1 MSEEVNLSEES
12 NNSENEANNPE
23 NEANNS
29 ENEPLD
35 QKELLEDVAEIRQMI
50 HQQRFAE
57 CNPMLFAI
65 IKNCPN
71 QQPYIH
77 RLVQG
82 LLSTVI
88 ANLSLFQ
95 RKKMSSVMLGFL
107 KQDAKAIKEFE
118 IPETT
123 PETRAK
129 LVSEAISELDQFLV
143 DVEMDIRSEL
153 GVFKDLKKKGE
164 EIDVKEVKPTLEKF
178 VSREAMLFLN
188 HDLSKE
194 EQDQASAT
202 LYQEWEEC
210 REKIFGRFV
219 SSGHWNDEERAE
231 VKDTILSPT
240 VDSLTSQLLV
250 SAITLSAATVF
261 DMGKFTLLYDIYRQ
275 TDDDEV
281 KVRALLGWLLV
292 SMNSSCY
299 EQHPDFLSF
308 AEQLTEDCKNDSDL
322 LAEIIKAQKMLAV
335 TVFSEQK
342 SIDYTNDIMSSLS
355 KRFLGDL
362 KNKVADLL
370 EADEDMRN
378 IFGVEDDEETSD
390 EESPIR
396 SVDIN
401 TDEDGDPA
409 LNVGVD
415 SPLSMDEMMDK
426 GIDILLPQFKML
438 RDQTEFFTHLY
449 NWFMPFY
456 LKNPHITEALGFVD
470 EKRKFCKA
478 FCSTARS
485 CPADAYSLANLI
497 VSHPNEIP
505 ENIVDCYD
513 DPEDEEDGSK
523 PADEEEI
530 VNEFFKEPEEHRA
543 KRIRINY
550 IRNLLR
556 FSKFYKE
563 KDELFTILD
572 ELDDDKP
579 AYAVLAGPLFQD
591 EFFDKYRMAIAR
603 YSFRREFPDMV
614 DVMLEGVPCDTLEMH
629 FMKGWVCMQ
638 KEDDHSLRMAVDHF
652 KEMLKMQPDM
662 KPVYLQLGICY
673 RKLCQ
678 VDEYLENFD
687 KLMEFKDSF
696 SEEELFELKLEK
708 LKFIVMNN
716 RLEEAMPLA
725 YELDYTHPESQMAGA
740 LLTQLLIKI
749 GGEHTEGNFQKAHQ
763 RLDEYFAEVNE
774 LFGSFEKMK
783 KSGKDPKN
791 MMMQAMD
798 LFFKM
803 MKNDKAAEA
812 YNNYS
817 LGLLALIE
825 HQPKK
830 AVGPFFRAYAYYEDK
845 DQDVFFEVLRE
856 DYKWLKNYGCS
867 FTDIMI
873 IYNQVVAEHQQSQEE
888 LKKYADKSE

>member
-12 NNSENEANNPE
+12 NSQEEV
-23 NEANNS
+23 
-29 ENEPLD
+29 LD
-35 QKELLEDVAEIRQMI
+35 QDFLLEKVDEMRDLI

-57 CNPMLFAI
+57 CKPMLVAI
-65 IKNCPN
+65 FENCPN
-71 QQPYIH
+71 HKQYMR
-77 RLVQG
+77 RLMHG
-82 LLSTVI
+82 LLTTVL
-88 ANLSLFQ
+88 ANMSLLQ
-95 RKKMSSVMLGFL
+95 RKKLPDDMLGIL
-107 KQDAKAIKEFE
+107 KQYVKPSEELD
-118 IPETT
+118 IPEMT
-123 PETRAK
+123 PEARTKFVFGA
-129 LVSEAISELDQFLV
+129 VSELDQLLE
-143 DVEMDIRSEL
+143 DIEMDIRSEQ
-153 GVFKDLKKKGE
+153 GIFKDLKKQGE
-164 EIDVKEVKPTLEKF
+164 AIDIKEVKPTLEKF

-188 HDLSKE
+188 HDFSKE
-194 EQDQASAT
+194 EQDQASAR
-202 LYQEWEEC
+202 LYQEWEEY
-210 REKIFGRFV
+210 REKIFDRFV
-219 SSGHWNDEERAE
+219 SSGYWNDEERAV

-261 DMGKFTLLYDIYRQ
+261 DMGKFTLLYDIYRLA
-275 TDDDEV
+275 DDDEV

-292 SMNSSCY
+292 STNCGCY
-299 EQHPDFLSF
+299 EQQPDFRSF

-342 SIDYTNDIMSSLS
+342 SIDYTNDIMASLS

-362 KNKVADLL
+362 KDKVADLL

-378 IFGVEDDEETSD
+378 IFGIDEDEETS

-401 TDEDGDPA
+401 TDEDGIPNLD
-409 LNVGVD
+409 VDMD

-438 RDQTEFFTHLY
+438 RDQTDFFTHLY

-513 DPEDEEDGSK
+513 DPEDEGDGSE

-530 VNEFFKEPEEHRA
+530 VNEFFKEPGEHRA

-556 FSKFYKE
+556 FSKFYTA
-563 KDELFTILD
+563 KDEIFNILD

-603 YSFRREFPDMV
+603 YSFRREFPDLV
-614 DVMLEGVPCDTLEMH
+614 EVMLEGVPCDTLEMH

-638 KEDDHSLRMAVDHF
+638 KGDNHSLCMAVDHF
-652 KEMLKMQPDM
+652 KKMLKIKPDM
-662 KPVYLQLGICY
+662 KQVYLQLGICY
-673 RKLCQ
+673 RNLIQ

-696 SEEELFELKLEK
+696 SEEELFELKLDK

-716 RLEEAMPLA
+716 RFEEAMPLA
-725 YELDYTHPESQMAGA
+725 YELDYTHPENQMAGA

-749 GGEHTEGNFQKAHQ
+749 GGEHAEENFQKAHQ
-763 RLDEYFAEVNE
+763 RLDEYFAEANE

-783 KSGKDPKN
+783 KEGKDTMN

-830 AVGPFFRAYAYYEDK
+830 AMGPFFRAYAYYVEK
-845 DQDVFFEVLRE
+845 DENVFFEALKE

-867 FTDIMI
+867 YTDLMI
-873 IYNQVVAEHQQSQEE
+873 IYNQVVAEHQKSQEE
-888 LKKYADKSE
+888 IKKYADKSE

>member
-12 NNSENEANNPE
+12 NNPE
-23 NEANNS
+23 EDV
-29 ENEPLD
+29 LD
-35 QKELLEDVAEIRQMI
+35 QNFLLEKIDEMRQLI

-57 CNPMLFAI
+57 CKPMLVAI
-65 IKNCPN
+65 FENCPN
-71 QQPYIH
+71 HKQYMR
-77 RLVQG
+77 RLMHG
-82 LLSTVI
+82 LLTTVL
-88 ANLSLFQ
+88 ANMSLLQ
-95 RKKMSSVMLGFL
+95 RKKLPDDMLGIL
-107 KQDAKAIKEFE
+107 KQYVKPSEELD
-118 IPETT
+118 IPEMT
-123 PETRAK
+123 PEARTEFVFGA
-129 LVSEAISELDQFLV
+129 VSELDQLLE
-143 DVEMDIRSEL
+143 DIEMDIRSEQ
-153 GVFKDLKKKGE
+153 GVFKDLKKQGE
-164 EIDVKEVKPTLEKF
+164 AIDIKEVKPTLEKF

-194 EQDQASAT
+194 EQDQASAR
-202 LYQEWEEC
+202 LYQEWEEY
-210 REKIFGRFV
+210 REKIFDRFV
-219 SSGHWNDEERAE
+219 SSGYWNDEECAV

-261 DMGKFTLLYDIYRQ
+261 DMGKFTLLYDIYRL

-292 SMNSSCY
+292 STNCGCY
-299 EQHPDFLSF
+299 EQHPDFRSF

-342 SIDYTNDIMSSLS
+342 SIDYTNDIMASLS

-362 KNKVADLL
+362 KDKVANLL

-378 IFGVEDDEETSD
+378 IFGIEDDEETS

-401 TDEDGDPA
+401 TDEDGIPNLD
-409 LNVGVD
+409 VDMD

-438 RDQTEFFTHLY
+438 RDQTDFFTHLY

-456 LKNPHITEALGFVD
+456 LKNPHVTEALGFVD

-497 VSHPNEIP
+497 ISHPNEIP

-513 DPEDEEDGSK
+513 DPEDEGDGSE

-530 VNEFFKEPEEHRA
+530 VNEFFKEPGEHRA

-556 FSKFYKE
+556 FSKFYTA
-563 KDELFTILD
+563 KDEIFNILD

-579 AYAVLAGPLFQD
+579 AYAVLAGPLFLD

-603 YSFRREFPDMV
+603 YSFRREFPDLV
-614 DVMLEGVPCDTLEMH
+614 EVMLEGVPCDTLEMH

-652 KEMLKMQPDM
+652 KKMLKIKPDM
-662 KPVYLQLGICY
+662 KQVYLQLGICY
-673 RKLCQ
+673 RNLIQ

-696 SEEELFELKLEK
+696 SEEELFELKLDK

-716 RLEEAMPLA
+716 RFEEAMPLA
-725 YELDYTHPESQMAGA
+725 YELDYTHPENQMAGA

-749 GGEHTEGNFQKAHQ
+749 GGEHTEENFQKAHQ
-763 RLDEYFAEVNE
+763 RLDEYFAEANE

-783 KSGKDPKN
+783 KEGKDTKN

-830 AVGPFFRAYAYYEDK
+830 AMGPFFRAYAYYVEK
-845 DQDVFFEVLRE
+845 DENVFFEALKE

-867 FTDIMI
+867 YTDLMI
-873 IYNQVVAEHQQSQEE
+873 IYNQVVAEHQKSQEE
-888 LKKYADKSE
+888 IKKYADKSE

>member
-12 NNSENEANNPE
+12 NNPE
-23 NEANNS
+23 EVLA
-29 ENEPLD
+29 
-35 QKELLEDVAEIRQMI
+35 QKELLEDVVEIRQMI

-65 IKNCPN
+65 IKNSPN
-71 QQPYIH
+71 HQPYIH

-88 ANLSLFQ
+88 ASLSLFQ
-95 RKKMSSVMLGFL
+95 RKKISTEMLGFL
-107 KQDAKAIKEFE
+107 ELDAKAVKEFK

-123 PETRAK
+123 PEGRAK
-129 LVSEAISELDQFLV
+129 LVSDAISELDQFLV
-143 DVEMDIRSEL
+143 DIEMDIRSEQ
-153 GVFKDLKKKGE
+153 GIFKDLKKQGE
-164 EIDVKEVKPTLEKF
+164 AIDIKEVKPTLEKF

-194 EQDQASAT
+194 EQDQASAR
-202 LYQEWEEC
+202 LYLEWEEY
-210 REKIFGRFV
+210 REKIFDRFV
-219 SSGHWNDEERAE
+219 TAGYWNDEERAV

-261 DMGKFTLLYDIYRQ
+261 DMGKFTLLYDIYRLA
-275 TDDDEV
+275 DDDEV

-292 SMNSSCY
+292 STNCGCY
-299 EQHPDFLSF
+299 EQHPDFRSF
-308 AEQLTEDCKNDSDL
+308 AEQLTEDCKNDPDL

-342 SIDYTNDIMSSLS
+342 SIDYTNDIMASLS

-362 KNKVADLL
+362 KDKVADLL

-378 IFGVEDDEETSD
+378 IFEIDEDEETS

-401 TDEDGDPA
+401 TDEDGIDNLDA
-409 LNVGVD
+409 D
-415 SPLSMDEMMDK
+415 IESPLSMDEMMDK

-513 DPEDEEDGSK
+513 DPEDEEDGSVS
-523 PADEEEI
+523 ADEEEI
-530 VNEFFKEPEEHRA
+530 VKEFFNEPEEHRA

-603 YSFRREFPDMV
+603 YSFRREFPDLV
-614 DVMLEGVPCDTLEMH
+614 EVMLEGVPCDTLEMH

-638 KEDDHSLRMAVDHF
+638 KGDNHSLCMAVDHF
-652 KEMLKMQPDM
+652 KKMLKIKPDM
-662 KPVYLQLGICY
+662 KQVYLQLGICY
-673 RKLCQ
+673 RNLIQ
-678 VDEYLENFD
+678 MDEYLENFD

-696 SEEELFELKLEK
+696 SEEELFELKLDK

-716 RLEEAMPLA
+716 RFEEAMPLA
-725 YELDYTHPESQMAGA
+725 YELDYTHPENQMAGA

-749 GGEHTEGNFQKAHQ
+749 GGEHAEENFQKAHQ

-783 KSGKDPKN
+783 KEGKDTKN

-830 AVGPFFRAYAYYEDK
+830 AMGPFFRAYAYYVEK
-845 DQDVFFEVLRE
+845 DENVFFEALKE

-867 FTDIMI
+867 YTDLMI
-873 IYNQVVAEHQQSQEE
+873 IYNQVVAEHQKSQEE
-888 LKKYADKSE
+888 IKKYADKSE

>member
-12 NNSENEANNPE
+12 NNPE
-23 NEANNS
+23 EDV
-29 ENEPLD
+29 LD
-35 QKELLEDVAEIRQMI
+35 QDFLLEKVDEMRDLI

-57 CNPMLFAI
+57 CRPMLVAI
-65 IKNCPN
+65 FENCPN
-71 QQPYIH
+71 HKQYMR
-77 RLVQG
+77 RLMHG
-82 LLSTVI
+82 LLTTVL
-88 ANLSLFQ
+88 ANMSLLQ
-95 RKKMSSVMLGFL
+95 RKKLPDDMLGIL
-107 KQDAKAIKEFE
+107 KQYVKPSEELD
-118 IPETT
+118 IPEMT
-123 PETRAK
+123 PEARTEFVFGA
-129 LVSEAISELDQFLV
+129 VSELDQLLE
-143 DVEMDIRSEL
+143 DIEMDIRSEQ
-153 GVFKDLKKKGE
+153 GIFKDLKKQGE
-164 EIDVKEVKPTLEKF
+164 AIDIKEVKPTLEKF

-194 EQDQASAT
+194 EQDQASAR

-219 SSGHWNDEERAE
+219 SSGHWTDEECAA

-292 SMNSSCY
+292 SMNSSYY
-299 EQHPDFLSF
+299 EQQPDFRSF

-370 EADEDMRN
+370 DADEDMRN
-378 IFGVEDDEETSD
+378 LFEIDEDEETSE

-401 TDEDGDPA
+401 TDEDGVDN

-438 RDQTEFFTHLY
+438 RDQTDFFTHLY

-456 LKNPHITEALGFVD
+456 LKNPHVTEALGFVD

-513 DPEDEEDGSK
+513 DPEDEGDGSE

-530 VNEFFKEPEEHRA
+530 VNEFFKEPGEHRA

-556 FSKFYKE
+556 FSKFYKG

-614 DVMLEGVPCDTLEMH
+614 EVMLEGVPCDTLEMH

-638 KEDDHSLRMAVDHF
+638 KEDDHSLRMAVSHF

-662 KPVYLQLGICY
+662 KQVYLQLGICY
-673 RKLCQ
+673 RNLIQ

-696 SEEELFELKLEK
+696 SEEELFELKLDK

-716 RLEEAMPLA
+716 RFEEAMPLA
-725 YELDYTHPESQMAGA
+725 YELDYTHPENQMAGA

-749 GGEHTEGNFQKAHQ
+749 GGEHAEENFQKAHQ
-763 RLDEYFAEVNE
+763 RLDEYFAEANE

-783 KSGKDPKN
+783 KEGKDTKN

-830 AVGPFFRAYAYYEDK
+830 ALEPFFRAYAYYVEK
-845 DQDVFFEVLRE
+845 DENVFFEALKE

-867 FTDIMI
+867 YTDLMI
-873 IYNQVVAEHQQSQEE
+873 IYNQVVAEHQQTEDE

>member
-12 NNSENEANNPE
+12 NNPE
-23 NEANNS
+23 EDV
-29 ENEPLD
+29 LD
-35 QKELLEDVAEIRQMI
+35 QDFLLEKVDEMRDLI
-50 HQQRFAE
+50 HQQRFTE
-57 CNPMLFAI
+57 CKPILVAI
-65 IKNCPN
+65 FENCPN
-71 QQPYIH
+71 HKQYMR
-77 RLVQG
+77 RLMHG
-82 LLSTVI
+82 LLKTVL
-88 ANLSLFQ
+88 ANMSLLQ
-95 RKKMSSVMLGFL
+95 CKKLPDDMLGFL
-107 KQDAKAIKEFE
+107 KQYVKPSEELD
-118 IPETT
+118 IPEMT
-123 PETRAK
+123 PEARTKFVFGA
-129 LVSEAISELDQFLV
+129 VSELDQLLV
-143 DVEMDIRSEL
+143 DIEMDIRSDQ
-153 GVFKDLKKKGE
+153 GIFKDLKKQGE
-164 EIDVKEVKPTLEKF
+164 AIDIKEVKPTLEKF

-194 EQDQASAT
+194 EQDQASAR
-202 LYQEWEEC
+202 LYQEWEEY
-210 REKIFGRFV
+210 REKIFDRFV
-219 SSGHWNDEERAE
+219 SSGYWNNEERAV

-261 DMGKFTLLYDIYRQ
+261 DMGKFTLLYDIYRLA
-275 TDDDEV
+275 DDDEV

-292 SMNSSCY
+292 STNCGSY
-299 EQHPDFLSF
+299 EQQPDFRSF
-308 AEQLTEDCKNDSDL
+308 AEQLTEDCKNDPDL

-342 SIDYTNDIMSSLS
+342 SIDYTNDIMASLS
-355 KRFLGDL
+355 KRFLDDL
-362 KNKVADLL
+362 RDKVADLL

-378 IFGVEDDEETSD
+378 IFGIEDDEETS

-396 SVDIN
+396 SDDTN
-401 TDEDGDPA
+401 TDEDRIPN
-409 LNVGVD
+409 LNAD
-415 SPLSMDEMMDK
+415 IESPLSMDEMMDK

-497 VSHPNEIP
+497 VSHSNEIP

-513 DPEDEEDGSK
+513 DPEDEEDGSES
-523 PADEEEI
+523 ADEEEI
-530 VNEFFKEPEEHRA
+530 VKEFFNEPEEHRA

-550 IRNLLR
+550 IRNLMR
-556 FSKFYKE
+556 FSKFYTA
-563 KDELFTILD
+563 KDEIFNIFD

-603 YSFRREFPDMV
+603 YSFRREFPDLV
-614 DVMLEGVPCDTLEMH
+614 EVMLEGVPCDTLEMH

-638 KEDDHSLRMAVDHF
+638 KGDNHSLRMAVDHF
-652 KEMLKMQPDM
+652 KKMLKIKPDM
-662 KPVYLQLGICY
+662 KQVYLQLGTCY
-673 RKLCQ
+673 RNLIQ

-696 SEEELFELKLEK
+696 SEEELFELKLDK

-716 RLEEAMPLA
+716 RFEEAMPLA
-725 YELDYTHPESQMAGA
+725 YELDYTHPENQMAGA

-749 GGEHTEGNFQKAHQ
+749 GGEHAEENFKKAHQ

-783 KSGKDPKN
+783 KAGKDTKN

-803 MKNDKAAEA
+803 MKNDKLAEA

-830 AVGPFFRAYAYYEDK
+830 AMGPFFRVYAYYVEK
-845 DQDVFFEVLRE
+845 DENVFFEALKE

-867 FTDIMI
+867 YTDLMI
-873 IYNQVVAEHQQSQEE
+873 IYNQVVAEHQKSQEE
-888 LKKYADKSE
+888 IKKYADKSE

>member
-12 NNSENEANNPE
+12 NNPE
-23 NEANNS
+23 EV
-29 ENEPLD
+29 LD
-35 QKELLEDVAEIRQMI
+35 QDELLEKIDEMRQLI
-50 HQQRFAE
+50 HQQRFTE
-57 CNPMLFAI
+57 CKPLLVAVFTPLPSN
-65 IKNCPN
+65 KQYVN
-71 QQPYIH
+71 
-77 RLVQG
+77 RLLQS
-82 LLSTVI
+82 LLTALA
-88 ANLSLFQ
+88 ANMSLFQ
-95 RKKMSSVMLGFL
+95 RKKIPDGVFGFPL
-107 KQDAKAIKEFE
+107 QHIKSFE
-118 IPETT
+118 ELDIPEMT

-129 LVSEAISELDQFLV
+129 YISSAISGLDQLLE
-143 DVEMDIRSEL
+143 DIEMDIRSDQ
-153 GVFKDLKKKGE
+153 GVFKDLKKQGE
-164 EIDVKEVKPTLEKF
+164 AIDIKEVKPTLEKF

-194 EQDQASAT
+194 EQDQASAR
-202 LYQEWEEC
+202 LYQEWEEY

-219 SSGHWNDEERAE
+219 SSGHWTDEECAA
-231 VKDTILSPT
+231 VKDSILSPT

-292 SMNSSCY
+292 SMNSSYC
-299 EQHPDFLSF
+299 EQHPDFRSF

-342 SIDYTNDIMSSLS
+342 SIDYTNDIMASLS

-362 KNKVADLL
+362 KDKVANLL
-370 EADEDMRN
+370 EADEDMQN
-378 IFGVEDDEETSD
+378 IFGIDEDEETS

-401 TDEDGDPA
+401 TDEDGIPNLD
-409 LNVGVD
+409 VD
-415 SPLSMDEMMDK
+415 MESPLSMDEMMDK

-438 RDQTEFFTHLY
+438 RDQTDFFTHLY

-513 DPEDEEDGSK
+513 DPEDEGDGSE

-530 VNEFFKEPEEHRA
+530 VNEFFKEPGEHRA

-556 FSKFYKE
+556 FSKFYTA
-563 KDELFTILD
+563 KDEIFNILD

-603 YSFRREFPDMV
+603 YSFRREFPDLV
-614 DVMLEGVPCDTLEMH
+614 EVMLEGVPCDTLEMH

-638 KEDDHSLRMAVDHF
+638 KGDNHSLRMAVDHF
-652 KEMLKMQPDM
+652 KKMLKIKPDM
-662 KPVYLQLGICY
+662 KQVYLQLGICY
-673 RKLCQ
+673 RNLIQ

-696 SEEELFELKLEK
+696 SEEELFELKLDK

-716 RLEEAMPLA
+716 RFEEAMPLA
-725 YELDYTHPESQMAGA
+725 YELDYTHPENQMAGA

-749 GGEHTEGNFQKAHQ
+749 GGEHAEENFLKAHQ
-763 RLDEYFAEVNE
+763 RLDEYFAEANE

-783 KSGKDPKN
+783 KEGKDTKN

-830 AVGPFFRAYAYYEDK
+830 AMGPFFRAYAYYVEK
-845 DQDVFFEVLRE
+845 DENVFFEALKE

-867 FTDIMI
+867 YTDLMI
-873 IYNQVVAEHQQSQEE
+873 IYNQVVAEHQKSQEE
-888 LKKYADKSE
+888 IKKYADKSE

>member
-12 NNSENEANNPE
+12 NNPE
-23 NEANNS
+23 E
-29 ENEPLD
+29 EVLD
-35 QKELLEDVAEIRQMI
+35 QDFLLEKVDEMRDLI

-57 CNPMLFAI
+57 CKPMLVAI
-65 IKNCPN
+65 FENCPN
-71 QQPYIH
+71 HKQYMR
-77 RLVQG
+77 RLMHG
-82 LLSTVI
+82 LLTTVL
-88 ANLSLFQ
+88 ANMSLLQ
-95 RKKMSSVMLGFL
+95 RKKLPDDMLGIL
-107 KQDAKAIKEFE
+107 KQYVKPSEKLD
-118 IPETT
+118 IPEMT
-123 PETRAK
+123 PEARTKFVFGA
-129 LVSEAISELDQFLV
+129 VSELDQLLE
-143 DVEMDIRSEL
+143 DIEMDIRSEQ
-153 GVFKDLKKKGE
+153 GIFKDLKKQGE
-164 EIDVKEVKPTLEKF
+164 AIDIKEVKPTLEKF

-194 EQDQASAT
+194 EQDQASAR

-219 SSGHWNDEERAE
+219 SSGYWNDEERAV

-292 SMNSSCY
+292 SMNSSYC
-299 EQHPDFLSF
+299 EQHPDFRSF
-308 AEQLTEDCKNDSDL
+308 AEQLTEDCKNDPDL
-322 LAEIIKAQKMLAV
+322 LADIIKAQKMLAV

-355 KRFLGDL
+355 KRFLGEL

-370 EADEDMRN
+370 DADEDMRN
-378 IFGVEDDEETSD
+378 LFEIDEDEETSE

-396 SVDIN
+396 SVDFN
-401 TDEDGDPA
+401 TDEDGTHN
-409 LNVGVD
+409 LNVGMD

-426 GIDILLPQFKML
+426 GIDLLLPQFKTL
-438 RDQTEFFTHLY
+438 RDKTDFYSHLY

-456 LKNPHITEALGFVD
+456 LKNPHVTEALGFVD

-485 CPADAYSLANLI
+485 CPADGYALANLI

-513 DPEDEEDGSK
+513 DPEDEEDGSE

-530 VNEFFKEPEEHRA
+530 VTEFFKEPEEHRA

-550 IRNLLR
+550 IRNLMR
-556 FSKFYKE
+556 FSKFYTK
-563 KDELFTILD
+563 KDEIFTILD

-591 EFFDKYRMAIAR
+591 EFFDKYRMSIAR
-603 YSFRREFPDMV
+603 YSFRREFPDLV
-614 DVMLEGVPCDTLEMH
+614 EVMLEGVPCDTLEMH

-638 KEDDHSLRMAVDHF
+638 KGDNHSLRMAVDHF
-652 KEMLKMQPDM
+652 KEMLKIKPDM
-662 KPVYLQLGICY
+662 KQVYLQLGICY
-673 RKLCQ
+673 RNLIQ

-696 SEEELFELKLEK
+696 SEEELFELKLDK

-716 RLEEAMPLA
+716 RFEEAMPLA
-725 YELDYTHPESQMAGA
+725 YELDYTHPENQMAGA

-749 GGEHTEGNFQKAHQ
+749 GGEHAEENFQKAHQ

-774 LFGSFEKMK
+774 LFGSFDKMK
-783 KSGKDPKN
+783 KSGKDTKN

-803 MKNDKAAEA
+803 MKNDKLAEA

-817 LGLLALIE
+817 QGLLALIE

-830 AVGPFFRAYAYYEDK
+830 ALEPFFRAYAYYVEK
-845 DQDVFFEVLRE
+845 DENVFFEALKE

-867 FTDIMI
+867 YTDLMI
-873 IYNQVVAEHQQSQEE
+873 IYNQVVAEHQQTEDE

>member
-12 NNSENEANNPE
+12 NNPE
-23 NEANNS
+23 EDV
-29 ENEPLD
+29 LD
-35 QKELLEDVAEIRQMI
+35 QDFLLEKVDEMRDLI
-50 HQQRFAE
+50 HQQRFTE
-57 CNPMLFAI
+57 CKPILVAI
-65 IKNCPN
+65 FDNCPN
-71 QQPYIH
+71 HKQYMR
-77 RLVQG
+77 RLMHG
-82 LLSTVI
+82 LLKTVL
-88 ANLSLFQ
+88 ANMSLLQ
-95 RKKMSSVMLGFL
+95 CKKLPDDMLGFL
-107 KQDAKAIKEFE
+107 KQYVKPSEELD
-118 IPETT
+118 IPEMT
-123 PETRAK
+123 PEARTKFVFGA
-129 LVSEAISELDQFLV
+129 VSELDQLLV
-143 DVEMDIRSEL
+143 DIEMDIRSDQ
-153 GVFKDLKKKGE
+153 GIFKDLKKQGE
-164 EIDVKEVKPTLEKF
+164 AIDIKEVKPTLEKF

-194 EQDQASAT
+194 EQDQASAR
-202 LYQEWEEC
+202 LYQEWEEY
-210 REKIFGRFV
+210 REKIFDRFV
-219 SSGHWNDEERAE
+219 SSGYWNNEERAV

-261 DMGKFTLLYDIYRQ
+261 DMGKFTLLYDIYRLA
-275 TDDDEV
+275 DDDEV

-292 SMNSSCY
+292 STNCGCY
-299 EQHPDFLSF
+299 EQQPDFRSF
-308 AEQLTEDCKNDSDL
+308 AEQLTEDCKNDPDL

-342 SIDYTNDIMSSLS
+342 SIDYTNDIMASLS
-355 KRFLGDL
+355 KRFLDDL
-362 KNKVADLL
+362 RDKVADLL

-378 IFGVEDDEETSD
+378 IFGIEDDEETS

-396 SVDIN
+396 SDDTN
-401 TDEDGDPA
+401 TDEDRIPNLDA
-409 LNVGVD
+409 D
-415 SPLSMDEMMDK
+415 IESPLSMDEMMDK

-497 VSHPNEIP
+497 VSHSNEIP

-513 DPEDEEDGSK
+513 DPEDEEDGSES
-523 PADEEEI
+523 ADEEEI
-530 VNEFFKEPEEHRA
+530 VKEFFNEPEEHRA

-550 IRNLLR
+550 IRNLMR
-556 FSKFYKE
+556 FSKFYTA
-563 KDELFTILD
+563 KDEIFNIFD

-603 YSFRREFPDMV
+603 YSFRREFPDLV
-614 DVMLEGVPCDTLEMH
+614 EVMLEGVPCDTLEMH

-638 KEDDHSLRMAVDHF
+638 KGDNHSLRMAVDHF
-652 KEMLKMQPDM
+652 KKMLKIKPDM
-662 KPVYLQLGICY
+662 KQVYLQLGTCY
-673 RKLCQ
+673 RNLIQ

-696 SEEELFELKLEK
+696 SEEELFELKLDK

-716 RLEEAMPLA
+716 RFEEAMPLA
-725 YELDYTHPESQMAGA
+725 YELDYTHPENQMAGA

-749 GGEHTEGNFQKAHQ
+749 GGEHAEENFQKAHQ

-783 KSGKDPKN
+783 KAGKDTKN

-803 MKNDKAAEA
+803 MKNDKLAEA

-830 AVGPFFRAYAYYEDK
+830 AMGPFFRVYAYYVEK
-845 DQDVFFEVLRE
+845 DENVFFEALKE

-867 FTDIMI
+867 YTDLMI
-873 IYNQVVAEHQQSQEE
+873 IYNQVVAEHQKSQEE
-888 LKKYADKSE
+888 IKKYADKSE

>member
-12 NNSENEANNPE
+12 NNPE
-23 NEANNS
+23 EV
-29 ENEPLD
+29 LD
-35 QKELLEDVAEIRQMI
+35 QDELLEKIDEMRQLI
-50 HQQRFAE
+50 HQQRFTE
-57 CNPMLFAI
+57 CKPLLVAVFTPLPSN
-65 IKNCPN
+65 KQYVN
-71 QQPYIH
+71 
-77 RLVQG
+77 RLLQS
-82 LLSTVI
+82 LLTALA
-88 ANLSLFQ
+88 ANMSLFQ
-95 RKKMSSVMLGFL
+95 RKKIPDGVFGFPL
-107 KQDAKAIKEFE
+107 QHIKSFE
-118 IPETT
+118 ELDIPEMT

-129 LVSEAISELDQFLV
+129 YISSAISGLDQLLE
-143 DVEMDIRSEL
+143 DIEMDIRSDQ
-153 GVFKDLKKKGE
+153 GVFKDLKKQGE
-164 EIDVKEVKPTLEKF
+164 AIDIKEVKPTLEKF

-194 EQDQASAT
+194 EQDQASAR
-202 LYQEWEEC
+202 LYQEWEEY

-219 SSGHWNDEERAE
+219 SSGHWTDEECAA

-292 SMNSSCY
+292 SMNSSYC
-299 EQHPDFLSF
+299 EQHPDFRSF

-362 KNKVADLL
+362 KDKVADLL

-378 IFGVEDDEETSD
+378 LFEIDEDEETSE

-401 TDEDGDPA
+401 TDEDGVDN

-438 RDQTEFFTHLY
+438 RDQTDFFTHLY

-456 LKNPHITEALGFVD
+456 LKNPHVTEALGFVD

-497 VSHPNEIP
+497 ISHPNEIP

-513 DPEDEEDGSK
+513 DPEDEGDGSE

-530 VNEFFKEPEEHRA
+530 VNEFFKEPGEHRA

-556 FSKFYKE
+556 FSKFYKG

-614 DVMLEGVPCDTLEMH
+614 EVMLEGVPCDTLEMH

-638 KEDDHSLRMAVDHF
+638 KEDDHSLRMAVSHF

-662 KPVYLQLGICY
+662 KQVYLQLGICY
-673 RKLCQ
+673 RNLIQ

-696 SEEELFELKLEK
+696 SEEELFELKLDK

-716 RLEEAMPLA
+716 RFEEAMPLA
-725 YELDYTHPESQMAGA
+725 YELDYTHPENQMAGA

-749 GGEHTEGNFQKAHQ
+749 GGEHAEENFQKAHQ
-763 RLDEYFAEVNE
+763 RLDEYFAEANE

-783 KSGKDPKN
+783 KEGKDTKN

-830 AVGPFFRAYAYYEDK
+830 ALEPFFRAYAYYVEK
-845 DQDVFFEVLRE
+845 DENVFFEALKE

-867 FTDIMI
+867 YTDLMI
-873 IYNQVVAEHQQSQEE
+873 IYNQVVAEHQQTEDE

>member
-12 NNSENEANNPE
+12 NNPE
-23 NEANNS
+23 EV
-29 ENEPLD
+29 LD
-35 QKELLEDVAEIRQMI
+35 QNELLEKIDEMRQLI
-50 HQQRFAE
+50 HQQRFTE
-57 CNPMLFAI
+57 CKPLLVAVFTPLPSN
-65 IKNCPN
+65 K
-71 QQPYIH
+71 QYVK
-77 RLVQG
+77 RLLQS
-82 LLSTVI
+82 LLTALA
-88 ANLSLFQ
+88 ANMSLFQ
-95 RKKMSSVMLGFL
+95 RKKIPDGVFGFPL
-107 KQDAKAIKEFE
+107 QHIKSFE
-118 IPETT
+118 ELDIPEMT

-129 LVSEAISELDQFLV
+129 YISSAISGLDQLLE
-143 DVEMDIRSEL
+143 DIEMDIRSDQ
-153 GVFKDLKKKGE
+153 GVFKDLKKQGE
-164 EIDVKEVKPTLEKF
+164 AIDIKEVKPTLEKF

-194 EQDQASAT
+194 EQDQASAR
-202 LYQEWEEC
+202 LYQEWEEY

-219 SSGHWNDEERAE
+219 SSGHWTDEECAA
-231 VKDTILSPT
+231 VKDSILSPT

-292 SMNSSCY
+292 SMNSSYC
-299 EQHPDFLSF
+299 EQHPDFRSF
-308 AEQLTEDCKNDSDL
+308 AEQLTEDCKNDQDL
-322 LAEIIKAQKMLAV
+322 LADIIKAQKMLAV

-370 EADEDMRN
+370 DADEDMRN
-378 IFGVEDDEETSD
+378 LFEIDEDEETS
-390 EESPIR
+390 EEENPIR

-401 TDEDGDPA
+401 TDEDGVDN

-438 RDQTEFFTHLY
+438 RDQTDFFTHLY

-456 LKNPHITEALGFVD
+456 LKNPHVTEALGFVD

-497 VSHPNEIP
+497 ISHPNEIP

-513 DPEDEEDGSK
+513 DPEDEGDGSE

-530 VNEFFKEPEEHRA
+530 VNEFFKEPGEHRA

-556 FSKFYKE
+556 FSKFYKG

-614 DVMLEGVPCDTLEMH
+614 EVMLEGVPCDTLEMH

-638 KEDDHSLRMAVDHF
+638 KEDDHSLRMAVSHF

-662 KPVYLQLGICY
+662 KQVYLQLGICY
-673 RKLCQ
+673 RNLIQ

-696 SEEELFELKLEK
+696 SEEELFELKLDK

-716 RLEEAMPLA
+716 RFEEAMPLA
-725 YELDYTHPESQMAGA
+725 YELDYTHPENQMAGA

-749 GGEHTEGNFQKAHQ
+749 GGEHAEENFQKAHQ
-763 RLDEYFAEVNE
+763 RLDEYFAEANE

-783 KSGKDPKN
+783 KEGKDTKN

-830 AVGPFFRAYAYYEDK
+830 ALEPFFRAYAYYVEK
-845 DQDVFFEVLRE
+845 DENVFFEALKE

-867 FTDIMI
+867 YTDLMI
-873 IYNQVVAEHQQSQEE
+873 IYNQVVAEHQQTEDE

>member
-12 NNSENEANNPE
+12 NNPE
-23 NEANNS
+23 EV
-29 ENEPLD
+29 LD
-35 QKELLEDVAEIRQMI
+35 QDELLEKIDEMRQLI
-50 HQQRFAE
+50 HQQRFTE
-57 CNPMLFAI
+57 CKPLLVAVFTPLPSN
-65 IKNCPN
+65 KQYVN
-71 QQPYIH
+71 
-77 RLVQG
+77 RLLQS
-82 LLSTVI
+82 LLTALA
-88 ANLSLFQ
+88 ANMSLFQ
-95 RKKMSSVMLGFL
+95 RKKIPDGVFGFPL
-107 KQDAKAIKEFE
+107 QHIKSFE
-118 IPETT
+118 ELDIPEMT

-129 LVSEAISELDQFLV
+129 YISSAISGLDQLLE
-143 DVEMDIRSEL
+143 DIEMDIRSDQ
-153 GVFKDLKKKGE
+153 GVFKDLKKQGE
-164 EIDVKEVKPTLEKF
+164 AIDIKEVKPTLEKF

-194 EQDQASAT
+194 EQDQASAR
-202 LYQEWEEC
+202 LYQEWEEY

-219 SSGHWNDEERAE
+219 SSGHWTDEECAA

-292 SMNSSCY
+292 SMNSSYY
-299 EQHPDFLSF
+299 EQQPDFRSF
-308 AEQLTEDCKNDSDL
+308 AEQLTEDCKNDQDL
-322 LAEIIKAQKMLAV
+322 LADIIKAQKMLAV

-370 EADEDMRN
+370 DADEDMRN
-378 IFGVEDDEETSD
+378 LFEIDEDEETSE

-401 TDEDGDPA
+401 TDEDGVDN

-438 RDQTEFFTHLY
+438 RDQTDFFTHLY

-456 LKNPHITEALGFVD
+456 LKNPHVTEALGFVD

-497 VSHPNEIP
+497 ISHPNEIP

-513 DPEDEEDGSK
+513 DPEDEGDGSE

-530 VNEFFKEPEEHRA
+530 VNEFFKEPGEHRA

-556 FSKFYKE
+556 FSKFYKG

-614 DVMLEGVPCDTLEMH
+614 EVMLEGVPCDTLEMH

-638 KEDDHSLRMAVDHF
+638 KEDDHSLCMAVSHF
-652 KEMLKMQPDM
+652 KKMLKMQPDM
-662 KPVYLQLGICY
+662 KQVYLQLGICY
-673 RKLCQ
+673 RNLIQ

-696 SEEELFELKLEK
+696 SEEELFELKLDK

-716 RLEEAMPLA
+716 RFEEAMPLA
-725 YELDYTHPESQMAGA
+725 YELDYTHPENQMAGA

-749 GGEHTEGNFQKAHQ
+749 GGEHAEENFQKAHQ
-763 RLDEYFAEVNE
+763 RLDEYFAEANE

-783 KSGKDPKN
+783 KEGKDTKN

-830 AVGPFFRAYAYYEDK
+830 ALEPFFRAYAYYVEK
-845 DQDVFFEVLRE
+845 DENVFFEALKE

-867 FTDIMI
+867 YTDLMI
-873 IYNQVVAEHQQSQEE
+873 IYNQVVAEHQQTEDE

>member
-12 NNSENEANNPE
+12 NNPE
-23 NEANNS
+23 EVLA
-29 ENEPLD
+29 
-35 QKELLEDVAEIRQMI
+35 QKVLLEDVVEIRQMI

-65 IKNCPN
+65 IKNSPN
-71 QQPYIH
+71 HLPYIH

-88 ANLSLFQ
+88 ASLSLFQ
-95 RKKMSSVMLGFL
+95 RKKMSTEMLDFL
-107 KQDAKAIKEFE
+107 KLDAKAIKEFK

-123 PETRAK
+123 PEARAK

-143 DVEMDIRSEL
+143 DIEMDIRSEQ
-153 GVFKDLKKKGE
+153 GIFKDLKKQGE
-164 EIDVKEVKPTLEKF
+164 AIDIKEVKPTLEKF

-194 EQDQASAT
+194 EQDQASAR
-202 LYQEWEEC
+202 LYQEWEEY
-210 REKIFGRFV
+210 REKIFDRFV
-219 SSGHWNDEERAE
+219 SSGYWNDEERAV

-261 DMGKFTLLYDIYRQ
+261 DMGKFTLLYDIYRLA
-275 TDDDEV
+275 DDDEV

-292 SMNSSCY
+292 STNCGCY
-299 EQHPDFLSF
+299 EQHPDFRSF

-342 SIDYTNDIMSSLS
+342 SIDYTNDIMASLS

-362 KNKVADLL
+362 KDKVANLL
-370 EADEDMRN
+370 EADEDMQN
-378 IFGVEDDEETSD
+378 IFGIEDDEETS

-401 TDEDGDPA
+401 TDEDGIPNLD
-409 LNVGVD
+409 VDMD

-438 RDQTEFFTHLY
+438 RDQTDFFTHLY

-513 DPEDEEDGSK
+513 DPEDEGDGSET
-523 PADEEEI
+523 ADEEEI
-530 VNEFFKEPEEHRA
+530 VTEFFKEPEEHRA

-603 YSFRREFPDMV
+603 YSFRREFPDLV
-614 DVMLEGVPCDTLEMH
+614 EVMLEGVPCDTLEMH

-749 GGEHTEGNFQKAHQ
+749 GGEHAEENFKKAHQ

-783 KSGKDPKN
+783 KEGKDTKN

-803 MKNDKAAEA
+803 MKNDKLAEA

-830 AVGPFFRAYAYYEDK
+830 AMGPFFRAYAYYVEK
-845 DQDVFFEVLRE
+845 DENVFFEALKE

-867 FTDIMI
+867 YTDLMI
-873 IYNQVVAEHQQSQEE
+873 IYNQVVAEQQKSQEE
-888 LKKYADKSE
+888 IKKYADKSE

>member
-12 NNSENEANNPE
+12 NNPE
-23 NEANNS
+23 EV
-29 ENEPLD
+29 LD
-35 QKELLEDVAEIRQMI
+35 QDFLLEKVDEMRDLI

-57 CNPMLFAI
+57 CKPMLVAI
-65 IKNCPN
+65 FENCPN
-71 QQPYIH
+71 HKQYMR
-77 RLVQG
+77 RLMHG
-82 LLSTVI
+82 LLTTVL
-88 ANLSLFQ
+88 ANMSLLQ
-95 RKKMSSVMLGFL
+95 RKKLPDDMLGIL
-107 KQDAKAIKEFE
+107 KQYVKPSEVLD
-118 IPETT
+118 IPEMT
-123 PETRAK
+123 PEARTKFVFGA
-129 LVSEAISELDQFLV
+129 VSELDQLLE
-143 DVEMDIRSEL
+143 DIEMDIRSEQ
-153 GVFKDLKKKGE
+153 GIFKDLKKQGE
-164 EIDVKEVKPTLEKF
+164 AIDIKEVKPTLEKF

-194 EQDQASAT
+194 EQDQASAR
-202 LYQEWEEC
+202 LYQEWEEY
-210 REKIFGRFV
+210 REKIFDRFV
-219 SSGHWNDEERAE
+219 SSGYWNDEERAV

-261 DMGKFTLLYDIYRQ
+261 DMGKFTLLYDIYRLA
-275 TDDDEV
+275 DDDEV

-292 SMNSSCY
+292 STNCGCY
-299 EQHPDFLSF
+299 EQQPDFRSF

-342 SIDYTNDIMSSLS
+342 SIDYTNDIMASLS

-362 KNKVADLL
+362 KDKVANLL

-378 IFGVEDDEETSD
+378 IFEIDEDEETS

-401 TDEDGDPA
+401 TDEDGIDNLDA
-409 LNVGVD
+409 D
-415 SPLSMDEMMDK
+415 IESPLSMDEMMDK

-513 DPEDEEDGSK
+513 DPEDEGDGNE

-530 VNEFFKEPEEHRA
+530 VNEFFKEPGEHRA

-556 FSKFYKE
+556 FSKFYTA
-563 KDELFTILD
+563 KDEIFNILD
-572 ELDDDKP
+572 ELDDAKP

-603 YSFRREFPDMV
+603 YSFRREFPDLV
-614 DVMLEGVPCDTLEMH
+614 EVMLEGVPCDTLEMH

-638 KEDDHSLRMAVDHF
+638 KGDNHSLRMAVDHF
-652 KEMLKMQPDM
+652 KKMLKIKPDM
-662 KPVYLQLGICY
+662 KQVYLQLGICY
-673 RKLCQ
+673 RNLIQ

-696 SEEELFELKLEK
+696 SEEELFELKLDK

-716 RLEEAMPLA
+716 RFEEAMPLA
-725 YELDYTHPESQMAGA
+725 YELDYTHPENQMAGA

-749 GGEHTEGNFQKAHQ
+749 GGEHAEENFQKAHQ
-763 RLDEYFAEVNE
+763 RLDEYFAEANE

-783 KSGKDPKN
+783 KEGKDTKN

-803 MKNDKAAEA
+803 MKNDKLAEA

-817 LGLLALIE
+817 QGLLALIE

-830 AVGPFFRAYAYYEDK
+830 AMGPFFRAYAYYVEK
-845 DQDVFFEVLRE
+845 DENVFFEALKE

-867 FTDIMI
+867 YTDLMI
-873 IYNQVVAEHQQSQEE
+873 IYNQVVAEHQKSQEE
-888 LKKYADKSE
+888 IKKYADKSE

>member
-12 NNSENEANNPE
+12 NNPE
-23 NEANNS
+23 EDV
-29 ENEPLD
+29 LD
-35 QKELLEDVAEIRQMI
+35 QDFLLEKIDEMRDLI
-50 HQQRFAE
+50 HQQRFSE
-57 CNPMLFAI
+57 CKPMLVEVFTPFSSNKQYINRLLQSLLTSLFA
-65 IKNCPN
+65 NM
-71 QQPYIH
+71 
-77 RLVQG
+77 
-82 LLSTVI
+82 
-88 ANLSLFQ
+88 SLFQ
-95 RKKMSSVMLGFL
+95 RKKIPDGVFGIPIEHNKS
-107 KQDAKAIKEFE
+107 FE
-118 IPETT
+118 ELDIPEMT
-123 PETRAK
+123 PEARAK
-129 LVSEAISELDQFLV
+129 YISSTISGLDQLLV
-143 DVEMDIRSEL
+143 DVEMDIRSDQ
-153 GVFKDLKKKGE
+153 GVFKDLKKLGE
-164 EIDVKEVKPTLEKF
+164 EIDIKEVKSTLEKF

-194 EQDQASAT
+194 EQDQASAR

-219 SSGHWNDEERAE
+219 SSGHWTDEECAA

-261 DMGKFTLLYDIYRQ
+261 DMGKFTLLYDIYRLA
-275 TDDDEV
+275 DDDEV

-292 SMNSSCY
+292 SMNSSYY
-299 EQHPDFLSF
+299 EQQPDFRSF
-308 AEQLTEDCKNDSDL
+308 AEQLTEDCKNDQDL
-322 LAEIIKAQKMLAV
+322 LADIIKAQKMLAV

-370 EADEDMRN
+370 DADEDMRN
-378 IFGVEDDEETSD
+378 LFGIDEDEETSE

-401 TDEDGDPA
+401 TDEDGVDN
-409 LNVGVD
+409 LNVDVD

-438 RDQTEFFTHLY
+438 RDQTDFFTHLY

-456 LKNPHITEALGFVD
+456 LKNPHVTEALGFVD

-497 VSHPNEIP
+497 ISHPNEIP

-513 DPEDEEDGSK
+513 DPENEGDGSE

-530 VNEFFKEPEEHRA
+530 VNEFFKEPGEHRA

-603 YSFRREFPDMV
+603 YSFRREFPDLV
-614 DVMLEGVPCDTLEMH
+614 EVMLEGVPCDTLEMH

-638 KEDDHSLRMAVDHF
+638 KGDDHSLRMAVDHF
-652 KEMLKMQPDM
+652 KKMLKIKPDI
-662 KPVYLQLGICY
+662 KQVYLQLGICY
-673 RKLCQ
+673 RNLIQ

-696 SEEELFELKLEK
+696 SEEELFELKLDK

-716 RLEEAMPLA
+716 RFEEAMPLA
-725 YELDYTHPESQMAGA
+725 YELDYTHPENQMAGA

-749 GGEHTEGNFQKAHQ
+749 GGEHAEENFQKAHQ

-774 LFGSFEKMK
+774 LFGSFDKMK
-783 KSGKDPKN
+783 KSGKDTKN

-803 MKNDKAAEA
+803 MKNDKLAEA

-817 LGLLALIE
+817 QGLLALIE

-830 AVGPFFRAYAYYEDK
+830 ALEPFFRAYAYYVEK
-845 DQDVFFEVLRE
+845 DENVFFEALKE

-867 FTDIMI
+867 YTDLMI
-873 IYNQVVAEHQQSQEE
+873 IYNQVVAEHQQTEDE

>member
-12 NNSENEANNPE
+12 NNPE
-23 NEANNS
+23 NESLA
-29 ENEPLD
+29 
-35 QKELLEDVAEIRQMI
+35 QKELLEDVVEIRQMI

-57 CNPMLFAI
+57 CNQMLFAI

-71 QQPYIH
+71 HQPYIQ

-88 ANLSLFQ
+88 ASLSLFQ
-95 RKKMSSVMLGFL
+95 RKKMSTETLGFL
-107 KQDAKAIKEFE
+107 KLDAKAIKEFK

-153 GVFKDLKKKGE
+153 GIFKDLKKQGE
-164 EIDVKEVKPTLEKF
+164 AIDIKEVKPTLEKF

-194 EQDQASAT
+194 EQDQASAR
-202 LYQEWEEC
+202 LYQEWEEY
-210 REKIFGRFV
+210 REKIFDRFV
-219 SSGHWNDEERAE
+219 SSGYWNDEERAV
-231 VKDTILSPT
+231 VKNTILSPT

-261 DMGKFTLLYDIYRQ
+261 DMGKFTLLYDIYRLA
-275 TDDDEV
+275 DDDEV

-292 SMNSSCY
+292 STNCGCY
-299 EQHPDFLSF
+299 EQQPDFRSF
-308 AEQLTEDCKNDSDL
+308 AEQLTEDCKNDPDL

-342 SIDYTNDIMSSLS
+342 SIDYTNDIMASLS

-362 KNKVADLL
+362 KDKVANLL

-378 IFGVEDDEETSD
+378 IFEIDEDEETS

-401 TDEDGDPA
+401 TDEDGIPNLD
-409 LNVGVD
+409 VDMD

-438 RDQTEFFTHLY
+438 RDQTDFFTHLY

-513 DPEDEEDGSK
+513 DPEDEGDGSE

-530 VNEFFKEPEEHRA
+530 VNEFFKEPGEHRA

-556 FSKFYKE
+556 FSKFYTA
-563 KDELFTILD
+563 KDEIFNILD

-603 YSFRREFPDMV
+603 YSFRREFPDLV
-614 DVMLEGVPCDTLEMH
+614 EVMLEGVPCDTLEMH

-638 KEDDHSLRMAVDHF
+638 KGNNHSLRMAVDHF
-652 KEMLKMQPDM
+652 KKMLKIKPDM
-662 KPVYLQLGICY
+662 KQVYLQLGICY
-673 RKLCQ
+673 RNLIQ

-696 SEEELFELKLEK
+696 SEEELFELKLDK

-716 RLEEAMPLA
+716 RFEEAMPLA
-725 YELDYTHPESQMAGA
+725 YELDYTHPENQMAGA

-749 GGEHTEGNFQKAHQ
+749 GGEHAEENFLKAHQ
-763 RLDEYFAEVNE
+763 RLDEYFAEANE

-783 KSGKDPKN
+783 KEGKDTKN

-830 AVGPFFRAYAYYEDK
+830 AMGPFFRAYAYYVEK
-845 DQDVFFEVLRE
+845 DENVFFEALKE

-867 FTDIMI
+867 YTDLMI
-873 IYNQVVAEHQQSQEE
+873 IYNQVVAEHQKSQEE
-888 LKKYADKSE
+888 IKKYADKSE

>member
-12 NNSENEANNPE
+12 NNPE
-23 NEANNS
+23 EDV
-29 ENEPLD
+29 LD
-35 QKELLEDVAEIRQMI
+35 QDFLLEKVDEMRDLI
-50 HQQRFAE
+50 HQQRFSE
-57 CNPMLFAI
+57 CKPMLVEVFTPFSSNKQYINRLLQSLLTSLFA
-65 IKNCPN
+65 NM
-71 QQPYIH
+71 
-77 RLVQG
+77 
-82 LLSTVI
+82 
-88 ANLSLFQ
+88 SLFQ
-95 RKKMSSVMLGFL
+95 RKKIPDGVFGFPIQHN
-107 KQDAKAIKEFE
+107 KSFE
-118 IPETT
+118 ELDIPEMT
-123 PETRAK
+123 PEARAK
-129 LVSEAISELDQFLV
+129 YISSTISGLDQLLV
-143 DVEMDIRSEL
+143 DVEMDIRSDQ
-153 GVFKDLKKKGE
+153 GVFKDLKKLGE
-164 EIDVKEVKPTLEKF
+164 EIDIKEVKSTLEKF

-194 EQDQASAT
+194 EQDQASAR

-219 SSGHWNDEERAE
+219 SSGYWNDEERAA

-292 SMNSSCY
+292 STNCGCY
-299 EQHPDFLSF
+299 EQHPDFRSF

-370 EADEDMRN
+370 DADEDMRN
-378 IFGVEDDEETSD
+378 LFGIDEDEETSE

-401 TDEDGDPA
+401 TDEDGVDN
-409 LNVGVD
+409 LNVDVD

-438 RDQTEFFTHLY
+438 RDQTDFFTHLY

-456 LKNPHITEALGFVD
+456 LKNPHVTEALGFVD

-497 VSHPNEIP
+497 ISHPNEIP

-513 DPEDEEDGSK
+513 DPEDDGDGSE

-530 VNEFFKEPEEHRA
+530 VNEFFKEPGEHRA

-603 YSFRREFPDMV
+603 YSFRREFPDLV
-614 DVMLEGVPCDTLEMH
+614 DVLLKGVPCDTLEMH
-629 FMKGWVCMQ
+629 FMQGWLCMQ
-638 KEDDHSLRMAVDHF
+638 KGGKKRLRMAVKHF
-652 KEMLKMQPDM
+652 CEMLKMQPDL
-662 KPVYLQLGICY
+662 KQVYLQLGICY
-673 RKLCQ
+673 RNLSL
-678 VDEYLENFD
+678 VDEYLENFY

-696 SEEELFELKLEK
+696 SEEELFELKLGK
-708 LKFIVMNN
+708 LKFLVTNN

-725 YELDYTHPESQMAGA
+725 YELDYTHPDNQMAGA

-749 GGEHTEGNFQKAHQ
+749 GGEHAEENFQKAHQ

-774 LFGSFEKMK
+774 LFSNLEKMK
-783 KSGKDPKN
+783 KSGEN
-791 MMMQAMD
+791 MLMQAMG

-803 MKNDKAAEA
+803 MKNDKGAEA
-812 YNNYS
+812 LNNYS

-825 HQPKK
+825 HQPEE
-830 AVGPFFRAYAYYEDK
+830 AMGPFFRTYDYYVDK
-845 DQDVFFEVLRE
+845 DKDLFFEAFKE
-856 DYKWLKNYGCS
+856 DSKWLKDYGCS
-867 FTDIMI
+867 YTDMMI
-873 IYNQVVAEHQQSQEE
+873 IYNKIVGEHQQSQEE
-888 LKKYADKSE
+888 IKKYADKYKQK

>member
-12 NNSENEANNPE
+12 NNPE
-23 NEANNS
+23 EVLA
-29 ENEPLD
+29 
-35 QKELLEDVAEIRQMI
+35 QKELLEDVVEIRQMI

-65 IKNCPN
+65 IKNSPN
-71 QQPYIH
+71 HQPYIH

-88 ANLSLFQ
+88 ASLSLFQ
-95 RKKMSSVMLGFL
+95 RKKISTEMLGFL
-107 KQDAKAIKEFE
+107 KLDAKAVKEFK

-123 PETRAK
+123 PEGRAK

-143 DVEMDIRSEL
+143 DIEMDIRSEQ
-153 GVFKDLKKKGE
+153 GIFKDLKKQGE
-164 EIDVKEVKPTLEKF
+164 AIDIKEVKPTLEKF

-194 EQDQASAT
+194 EQDQASAR
-202 LYQEWEEC
+202 LYQEWEEY
-210 REKIFGRFV
+210 REKIFDRFV
-219 SSGHWNDEERAE
+219 SSGYWDDEERAV

-261 DMGKFTLLYDIYRQ
+261 DMGKFTLLYDIYRLA
-275 TDDDEV
+275 DDDEV

-292 SMNSSCY
+292 STNCGCY
-299 EQHPDFLSF
+299 EQQPDFRSF

-362 KNKVADLL
+362 KDKVANLL
-370 EADEDMRN
+370 EADEDMQN
-378 IFGVEDDEETSD
+378 IFGIEDDEETS

-401 TDEDGDPA
+401 TDEDGIPNLD
-409 LNVGVD
+409 VDMD

-438 RDQTEFFTHLY
+438 RDQTDFFTHLY

-456 LKNPHITEALGFVD
+456 LKNPHVTEALGFVD

-513 DPEDEEDGSK
+513 DPEDEGDGCE

-530 VNEFFKEPEEHRA
+530 VNEFFKEPGEHRA

-556 FSKFYKE
+556 FSKFYTA
-563 KDELFTILD
+563 KDEIFNILD

-638 KEDDHSLRMAVDHF
+638 KEDNHSLRMAVDHF
-652 KEMLKMQPDM
+652 KKMLKIKPDM
-662 KPVYLQLGICY
+662 KQVYLQLGICY
-673 RKLCQ
+673 RNLIQ

-696 SEEELFELKLEK
+696 SEEELFELKLDK

-716 RLEEAMPLA
+716 RFEEAMPLA
-725 YELDYTHPESQMAGA
+725 YELDYTHPENQMAGA

-749 GGEHTEGNFQKAHQ
+749 GGEHAEENFQKAHQ

-783 KSGKDPKN
+783 KEGKDTKN

-803 MKNDKAAEA
+803 MKNDKLAEA

-830 AVGPFFRAYAYYEDK
+830 AMGPFFRAYAYYVEK
-845 DQDVFFEVLRE
+845 DENVFFEALKE

-867 FTDIMI
+867 YTDLMI
-873 IYNQVVAEHQQSQEE
+873 IYNQVVAEHQKSQEE
-888 LKKYADKSE
+888 IKKYADKSE

>member
-12 NNSENEANNPE
+12 NNPE
-23 NEANNS
+23 EVLA
-29 ENEPLD
+29 
-35 QKELLEDVAEIRQMI
+35 QKELLEDVVEIRQMI

-65 IKNCPN
+65 IKNSPN
-71 QQPYIH
+71 HLPYIH

-88 ANLSLFQ
+88 ASLSLFQ
-95 RKKMSSVMLGFL
+95 RKKMSTEMLGFL
-107 KQDAKAIKEFE
+107 KLDAKSIKEFK

-123 PETRAK
+123 PEARAK

-143 DVEMDIRSEL
+143 DIEMDIRSEQ
-153 GVFKDLKKKGE
+153 GIFKDLKKQGE
-164 EIDVKEVKPTLEKF
+164 AIDIKEVKPTLEKF

-194 EQDQASAT
+194 EQDQASAR
-202 LYQEWEEC
+202 LYQEWEEY
-210 REKIFGRFV
+210 REKIFDRFV
-219 SSGHWNDEERAE
+219 SSGYWNDEERAV

-261 DMGKFTLLYDIYRQ
+261 DMGKFTLLYDIYRLA
-275 TDDDEV
+275 DDDEV

-292 SMNSSCY
+292 STNCGCY
-299 EQHPDFLSF
+299 EQHPDFRSF

-342 SIDYTNDIMSSLS
+342 SIDYTNDIMASLS

-362 KNKVADLL
+362 KDKVADLL

-378 IFGVEDDEETSD
+378 LFEIDEDEETS

-401 TDEDGDPA
+401 TDEDGVDN
-409 LNVGVD
+409 LNVDVD

-497 VSHPNEIP
+497 ISHPNEIP

-513 DPEDEEDGSK
+513 DPEDEGDGSE

-530 VNEFFKEPEEHRA
+530 VNEFFKEPGEHRA

-556 FSKFYKE
+556 FSKFYTA
-563 KDELFTILD
+563 KDEVFNILD

-603 YSFRREFPDMV
+603 YSFRREFPDLV

-652 KEMLKMQPDM
+652 KKMLKIKPDM
-662 KPVYLQLGICY
+662 KQVYLQLGICY
-673 RKLCQ
+673 RNLIQ

-696 SEEELFELKLEK
+696 SEEELFELKLDK

-716 RLEEAMPLA
+716 RFEEAMPLA
-725 YELDYTHPESQMAGA
+725 YELDYTHPENQMAGA

-749 GGEHTEGNFQKAHQ
+749 GGEHAEENFQKAHQ

-783 KSGKDPKN
+783 KEGKDTKN

-803 MKNDKAAEA
+803 MKNDKLAEA

-830 AVGPFFRAYAYYEDK
+830 AMGPFFRAYAYYVEK
-845 DQDVFFEVLRE
+845 DENVFFEALKE

-867 FTDIMI
+867 YTDLMI
-873 IYNQVVAEHQQSQEE
+873 IYNQVVAEHQKSQEE
-888 LKKYADKSE
+888 IKKYADKSE

>member
-12 NNSENEANNPE
+12 NNPE
-23 NEANNS
+23 EVLA
-29 ENEPLD
+29 
-35 QKELLEDVAEIRQMI
+35 QKELLEDVVEIRQMI

-65 IKNCPN
+65 IKNSPN
-71 QQPYIH
+71 HQPYIH

-88 ANLSLFQ
+88 ASLSLFQ
-95 RKKMSSVMLGFL
+95 RKKISTEMLGFL
-107 KQDAKAIKEFE
+107 KLDAKAVKEFK

-123 PETRAK
+123 PEGRAK
-129 LVSEAISELDQFLV
+129 LVSDAISELDQFLV
-143 DVEMDIRSEL
+143 DIEMDIRSEQ
-153 GVFKDLKKKGE
+153 GIFKDLKKQGE
-164 EIDVKEVKPTLEKF
+164 AIDIKEVKPTLEKF

-194 EQDQASAT
+194 EQDQASAR
-202 LYQEWEEC
+202 LYQEWEEY
-210 REKIFGRFV
+210 REKIFDRFV
-219 SSGHWNDEERAE
+219 TAGYWNDEEHAV

-261 DMGKFTLLYDIYRQ
+261 DMGKFTLLYDIYRLA
-275 TDDDEV
+275 DDDEV

-292 SMNSSCY
+292 STNCGCY
-299 EQHPDFLSF
+299 EQHPDFRSF
-308 AEQLTEDCKNDSDL
+308 AEQLTEDCKNDPDL

-342 SIDYTNDIMSSLS
+342 SIDYTNDIMASLS

-362 KNKVADLL
+362 KDKVADLL

-378 IFGVEDDEETSD
+378 IFEIDEDEETS
-390 EESPIR
+390 EESPVR

-401 TDEDGDPA
+401 TDEDGIDNLDA
-409 LNVGVD
+409 D
-415 SPLSMDEMMDK
+415 IESPLSMDEMMDK

-513 DPEDEEDGSK
+513 DPEDEEDGSVS
-523 PADEEEI
+523 ADEEEI
-530 VNEFFKEPEEHRA
+530 VKEFFNEPEEHRA

-550 IRNLLR
+550 IRNLMR
-556 FSKFYKE
+556 FSKFYTA
-563 KDELFTILD
+563 KDEIFNILD

-603 YSFRREFPDMV
+603 YSFRREFPDLV
-614 DVMLEGVPCDTLEMH
+614 EVMLEGVPCDTLEMH
-629 FMKGWVCMQ
+629 FMKGWVGMQ
-638 KEDDHSLRMAVDHF
+638 KGDNHGLCMAVDHF
-652 KEMLKMQPDM
+652 KKMLKIKPDM
-662 KPVYLQLGICY
+662 KQVYLQLGICY
-673 RKLCQ
+673 RNLIQ
-678 VDEYLENFD
+678 MDEYLENFD

-696 SEEELFELKLEK
+696 SEEELFELKLDK

-716 RLEEAMPLA
+716 RFEEAMPLA
-725 YELDYTHPESQMAGA
+725 YELDYTHPENQMAGA

-749 GGEHTEGNFQKAHQ
+749 GGEHAEENFQKAHQ

-783 KSGKDPKN
+783 KEGKDTKN

-803 MKNDKAAEA
+803 MKNDKLAEA

-830 AVGPFFRAYAYYEDK
+830 AMGPFFRAYAYYVEK
-845 DQDVFFEVLRE
+845 DENVFFEALKE
-856 DYKWLKNYGCS
+856 DYKWLKSYGCS
-867 FTDIMI
+867 YTDLMI
-873 IYNQVVAEHQQSQEE
+873 IYNQVVAEHQKSQEE
-888 LKKYADKSE
+888 IKKYADKSE

>member
-12 NNSENEANNPE
+12 NSQEEV
-23 NEANNS
+23 
-29 ENEPLD
+29 LD
-35 QKELLEDVAEIRQMI
+35 QDFLLEKVDEMRDLI

-57 CNPMLFAI
+57 CKPMLVAI
-65 IKNCPN
+65 FEKCPN
-71 QQPYIH
+71 HKQYMR
-77 RLVQG
+77 RLMHG
-82 LLSTVI
+82 LLTTVL
-88 ANLSLFQ
+88 ANMSLLQ
-95 RKKMSSVMLGFL
+95 RKKLPDDMLGIL
-107 KQDAKAIKEFE
+107 KQYVKPSEELD
-118 IPETT
+118 IPEMT
-123 PETRAK
+123 PEARTKFVFGA
-129 LVSEAISELDQFLV
+129 VSELDQLLE
-143 DVEMDIRSEL
+143 DIEMDIRSEQ
-153 GVFKDLKKKGE
+153 GVFKDLKKQGE
-164 EIDVKEVKPTLEKF
+164 AIDIKEVKPTLEKF

-194 EQDQASAT
+194 EQDQASAR
-202 LYQEWEEC
+202 LYQEWEEY
-210 REKIFGRFV
+210 REKIFDRFV
-219 SSGHWNDEERAE
+219 SSGYWNDEERAA

-261 DMGKFTLLYDIYRQ
+261 DMGKFTLLYDIYRLA
-275 TDDDEV
+275 DDDEV

-292 SMNSSCY
+292 STNCGCY
-299 EQHPDFLSF
+299 EQQPDFRSF

-342 SIDYTNDIMSSLS
+342 SIDYTNDIMASLS

-362 KNKVADLL
+362 KDKVANLL

-378 IFGVEDDEETSD
+378 LFGIDEDEETSE

-401 TDEDGDPA
+401 TDEDGVDN
-409 LNVGVD
+409 LNVDVD

-438 RDQTEFFTHLY
+438 RDQTDFFTHLY

-456 LKNPHITEALGFVD
+456 LKNPHVTEALGFVD

-497 VSHPNEIP
+497 ISHPNEIP

-513 DPEDEEDGSK
+513 DPEDEGDGSE

-530 VNEFFKEPEEHRA
+530 VNEFFKEPGEHRA

-614 DVMLEGVPCDTLEMH
+614 EVMLEGVPCDTLEMH

-638 KEDDHSLRMAVDHF
+638 KGDDHSLRMAVDHF
-652 KEMLKMQPDM
+652 KKMLKIKPDM
-662 KPVYLQLGICY
+662 KQVYLQLGICY
-673 RKLCQ
+673 RNLIQ

-696 SEEELFELKLEK
+696 SEEELFELKLDK

-716 RLEEAMPLA
+716 RFEEAMPLA
-725 YELDYTHPESQMAGA
+725 YELDYTHPENQMAGA

-749 GGEHTEGNFQKAHQ
+749 GGEHAEENFQKAHQ

-774 LFGSFEKMK
+774 LFGSFDKMK
-783 KSGKDPKN
+783 KSGKDTKN

-803 MKNDKAAEA
+803 MKNDKLAEA

-817 LGLLALIE
+817 QGLLALIE
-825 HQPKK
+825 QQPKK
-830 AVGPFFRAYAYYEDK
+830 ALEPFFRAYAYYVEK
-845 DQDVFFEVLRE
+845 DENVFFEALKE

-867 FTDIMI
+867 YTDLMI
-873 IYNQVVAEHQQSQEE
+873 IYNQVVAEHQQTEDE

>member
-12 NNSENEANNPE
+12 NNPE
-23 NEANNS
+23 EVLA
-29 ENEPLD
+29 
-35 QKELLEDVAEIRQMI
+35 QKELLEDVVEIRQMI

-65 IKNCPN
+65 IKNSPN
-71 QQPYIH
+71 HQPYIH

-88 ANLSLFQ
+88 ASLSLFQ
-95 RKKMSSVMLGFL
+95 RKKISTEMLGFL
-107 KQDAKAIKEFE
+107 KLDAKAVKEFK

-123 PETRAK
+123 PEGRAK
-129 LVSEAISELDQFLV
+129 LVSDAISELDQFLV
-143 DVEMDIRSEL
+143 DIEMDIRSEQ
-153 GVFKDLKKKGE
+153 GIFKDLKKQGE
-164 EIDVKEVKPTLEKF
+164 AIDIKEVKPTLEKF

-194 EQDQASAT
+194 EQDQASAR
-202 LYQEWEEC
+202 LYQEWEEY
-210 REKIFGRFV
+210 REKIFDRFV
-219 SSGHWNDEERAE
+219 TAGYWNDEERAV

-261 DMGKFTLLYDIYRQ
+261 DMGKFTLLYDIYRLA
-275 TDDDEV
+275 DDDEV

-292 SMNSSCY
+292 STNCGCY
-299 EQHPDFLSF
+299 EQHPDFRSF
-308 AEQLTEDCKNDSDL
+308 AEQLTEDCKNDPDL

-342 SIDYTNDIMSSLS
+342 SIDYTNDIMASLS

-362 KNKVADLL
+362 KDKVADLL

-378 IFGVEDDEETSD
+378 IFEIDEDEETS

-401 TDEDGDPA
+401 TDEDGIDNLDA
-409 LNVGVD
+409 D
-415 SPLSMDEMMDK
+415 IESPLSMDEMMDK

-513 DPEDEEDGSK
+513 DPEDEEDGSVS
-523 PADEEEI
+523 ADEEEI
-530 VNEFFKEPEEHRA
+530 VKEFFNEPEEHRV

-603 YSFRREFPDMV
+603 YSFRREFPDLV
-614 DVMLEGVPCDTLEMH
+614 EVMLEGVPCNTLEMH

-638 KEDDHSLRMAVDHF
+638 KGDNHSLCMAVDHF
-652 KEMLKMQPDM
+652 KKMLKIKPDM
-662 KPVYLQLGICY
+662 KQVYLQLGICY
-673 RKLCQ
+673 RNLIQ

-696 SEEELFELKLEK
+696 SEEELFELKLDK

-716 RLEEAMPLA
+716 RFEEAMPLA
-725 YELDYTHPESQMAGA
+725 YELDYTHPENQMAGA

-749 GGEHTEGNFQKAHQ
+749 GGEHAEENFQKAHQ

-783 KSGKDPKN
+783 KEGKDTKN

-803 MKNDKAAEA
+803 MKNDKLAEA

-830 AVGPFFRAYAYYEDK
+830 AMGPFFRAYAYYVEK
-845 DQDVFFEVLRE
+845 DENVFFEALKE

-867 FTDIMI
+867 YTDLMI
-873 IYNQVVAEHQQSQEE
+873 IYNQVVAEHQKSQEE
-888 LKKYADKSE
+888 IKKYADKSE

>member
-12 NNSENEANNPE
+12 NNPE
-23 NEANNS
+23 EV
-29 ENEPLD
+29 LD
-35 QKELLEDVAEIRQMI
+35 QDELLEKIDEMRQLI
-50 HQQRFAE
+50 HQQRFTE
-57 CNPMLFAI
+57 CKPLLVAVFTPLPSN
-65 IKNCPN
+65 KQYVN
-71 QQPYIH
+71 
-77 RLVQG
+77 RLLQS
-82 LLSTVI
+82 LLTALA
-88 ANLSLFQ
+88 ANMSLFQ
-95 RKKMSSVMLGFL
+95 RKKIPDGVFGFPL
-107 KQDAKAIKEFE
+107 QHIKSFE
-118 IPETT
+118 ELDIPEMT

-129 LVSEAISELDQFLV
+129 YISSAISGLDQLLE
-143 DVEMDIRSEL
+143 DIEMDIRSDQ
-153 GVFKDLKKKGE
+153 GVFKDLKKQGE
-164 EIDVKEVKPTLEKF
+164 AIDIKEVKSTLEKF

-194 EQDQASAT
+194 EQDQASAR
-202 LYQEWEEC
+202 LYQEWEEY

-219 SSGHWNDEERAE
+219 SSGHWTDEECAA
-231 VKDTILSPT
+231 VKDSILSPT

-292 SMNSSCY
+292 SMNSSYC
-299 EQHPDFLSF
+299 EQHPDFRSF
-308 AEQLTEDCKNDSDL
+308 AEQLTEDCKNDQDL
-322 LAEIIKAQKMLAV
+322 LADIIKAQKMLAV
-335 TVFSEQK
+335 SVFSEQK

-370 EADEDMRN
+370 DADEDMRN
-378 IFGVEDDEETSD
+378 LFEIDEDEETSE

-401 TDEDGDPA
+401 TDEDGVDN

-438 RDQTEFFTHLY
+438 RDQTDFFTHLY

-456 LKNPHITEALGFVD
+456 LKNPHVTEALGFVD

-497 VSHPNEIP
+497 ISHPNEIP

-513 DPEDEEDGSK
+513 DPEDEGDGSE

-530 VNEFFKEPEEHRA
+530 VNEFFKEPGEHRA

-556 FSKFYKE
+556 FSKFYKG

-614 DVMLEGVPCDTLEMH
+614 EVMLEGVPCDTLEMH

-638 KEDDHSLRMAVDHF
+638 KEDDHSLRMAVSHF

-662 KPVYLQLGICY
+662 KQVYLQLGICY
-673 RKLCQ
+673 RNLIQ

-696 SEEELFELKLEK
+696 SEEELFELKLDK

-716 RLEEAMPLA
+716 RFEEAMPLA
-725 YELDYTHPESQMAGA
+725 YELDYTHPENQMAGA

-749 GGEHTEGNFQKAHQ
+749 GGEHAEENFQKAHQ
-763 RLDEYFAEVNE
+763 RLDEYFAEANE

-783 KSGKDPKN
+783 KEGKDTKN

-830 AVGPFFRAYAYYEDK
+830 ALEPFFRAYAYYVEK
-845 DQDVFFEVLRE
+845 DENVFFEALKE

-867 FTDIMI
+867 YTDLMI
-873 IYNQVVAEHQQSQEE
+873 IYNQVVAEHQQTEDE

>member
-12 NNSENEANNPE
+12 NNPE
-23 NEANNS
+23 EDV
-29 ENEPLD
+29 LD
-35 QKELLEDVAEIRQMI
+35 QDFLLEKVDEMRDLI
-50 HQQRFAE
+50 HQQRFTE
-57 CNPMLFAI
+57 CKPILVAI
-65 IKNCPN
+65 FENCPN
-71 QQPYIH
+71 HKQYMR
-77 RLVQG
+77 RLMHG
-82 LLSTVI
+82 LLKTVL
-88 ANLSLFQ
+88 ANMSLLQ
-95 RKKMSSVMLGFL
+95 CKKLPDDMLGFL
-107 KQDAKAIKEFE
+107 KQYVKPSEELD
-118 IPETT
+118 IPEMT
-123 PETRAK
+123 PEARTKFVFGA
-129 LVSEAISELDQFLV
+129 VSELDQLLV
-143 DVEMDIRSEL
+143 DIEMDIRSDQ
-153 GVFKDLKKKGE
+153 GIFKDLKKQGE
-164 EIDVKEVKPTLEKF
+164 AIDIKEVKPTLEKF

-194 EQDQASAT
+194 EQDQASAR
-202 LYQEWEEC
+202 LYQEWEEY
-210 REKIFGRFV
+210 REKIFDRFV
-219 SSGHWNDEERAE
+219 SSGYWNNEERAV

-261 DMGKFTLLYDIYRQ
+261 DMGKFTLLYDIYRLA
-275 TDDDEV
+275 DDDEV

-292 SMNSSCY
+292 STNCGSY
-299 EQHPDFLSF
+299 EQQPDFRSF
-308 AEQLTEDCKNDSDL
+308 AEQLTEDCKNDPDL

-342 SIDYTNDIMSSLS
+342 SIDYTNDIMASLS
-355 KRFLGDL
+355 KRFLDDL
-362 KNKVADLL
+362 RDKVADLL

-378 IFGVEDDEETSD
+378 IFGIEDDEETS

-396 SVDIN
+396 SDDTN
-401 TDEDGDPA
+401 TDEDRIPNLDA
-409 LNVGVD
+409 D
-415 SPLSMDEMMDK
+415 IESPLSMDEMMDK

-513 DPEDEEDGSK
+513 DPEDEEDGSES
-523 PADEEEI
+523 ADEEEI
-530 VNEFFKEPEEHRA
+530 VKEFFNEPEEHRA

-550 IRNLLR
+550 IRNLMR
-556 FSKFYKE
+556 FSKFYTA
-563 KDELFTILD
+563 KDEIFNIFD

-603 YSFRREFPDMV
+603 FSFRREFPDLV
-614 DVMLEGVPCDTLEMH
+614 EVMLEGVPCDTLEMH

-638 KEDDHSLRMAVDHF
+638 KGDNHSLRMAVDHF
-652 KEMLKMQPDM
+652 KKMLKIKPDM
-662 KPVYLQLGICY
+662 KQVYLQLGTCY
-673 RKLCQ
+673 RNLIQ

-696 SEEELFELKLEK
+696 SEEELFELKLDK

-716 RLEEAMPLA
+716 RFEEAMPLA
-725 YELDYTHPESQMAGA
+725 YELDYTHPENQMAGA

-749 GGEHTEGNFQKAHQ
+749 GGEHAEENFQKAHQ

-783 KSGKDPKN
+783 KAGKDTKN

-803 MKNDKAAEA
+803 MKNDKLAEA

-830 AVGPFFRAYAYYEDK
+830 AMGPFFRVYAYYVEK
-845 DQDVFFEVLRE
+845 DENVFFEALKE

-867 FTDIMI
+867 YTDLMI
-873 IYNQVVAEHQQSQEE
+873 IYNQVVAEHQKSQEE
-888 LKKYADKSE
+888 IKKYADKSE

>member
-12 NNSENEANNPE
+12 NNPE
-23 NEANNS
+23 EDV
-29 ENEPLD
+29 LD
-35 QKELLEDVAEIRQMI
+35 QDFLLEKIDEMRDLI

-57 CNPMLFAI
+57 CKPMLVAI
-65 IKNCPN
+65 FENCPN
-71 QQPYIH
+71 HKQYMR
-77 RLVQG
+77 RLMHG
-82 LLSTVI
+82 LLTTVL
-88 ANLSLFQ
+88 ANMSLLQ
-95 RKKMSSVMLGFL
+95 RKKLPDDMLGIL
-107 KQDAKAIKEFE
+107 KQYVKPSEELD
-118 IPETT
+118 IPEMT
-123 PETRAK
+123 PEARTKFVFGA
-129 LVSEAISELDQFLV
+129 VSELDQLLV
-143 DVEMDIRSEL
+143 DIEMDIRSEQ
-153 GVFKDLKKKGE
+153 GIFKDLKKQGE
-164 EIDVKEVKPTLEKF
+164 GIDIKEVKPTLEKF

-219 SSGHWNDEERAE
+219 SSGYWNDEERAE

-261 DMGKFTLLYDIYRQ
+261 DMGKFTLLYDIYRLA
-275 TDDDEV
+275 DDDEV

-292 SMNSSCY
+292 STNCGCY
-299 EQHPDFLSF
+299 EQQPDFRSF

-355 KRFLGDL
+355 KRFLGEL

-370 EADEDMRN
+370 DADEDMRN
-378 IFGVEDDEETSD
+378 LFEIDEDEETS

-401 TDEDGDPA
+401 TDEDGIDNLDA
-409 LNVGVD
+409 D
-415 SPLSMDEMMDK
+415 IESPLSMDEMMDK

-513 DPEDEEDGSK
+513 DPEDEGDGSES
-523 PADEEEI
+523 ADEEEI
-530 VNEFFKEPEEHRA
+530 VNEFFKEPGEHRA

-550 IRNLLR
+550 IRNLMR
-556 FSKFYKE
+556 FSKFYTA
-563 KDELFTILD
+563 KDEIFNILD

-629 FMKGWVCMQ
+629 FMKGWVCM
-638 KEDDHSLRMAVDHF
+638 KKDEEYSLRMAVDHF
-652 KEMLKMQPDM
+652 KEMLKIKPDM
-662 KPVYLQLGICY
+662 KQVYLQLGICY
-673 RKLCQ
+673 RNLIQ

-696 SEEELFELKLEK
+696 SEEELFELKLDK

-716 RLEEAMPLA
+716 RFEEAMPLA
-725 YELDYTHPESQMAGA
+725 YELDYTHPENQMAGA

-749 GGEHTEGNFQKAHQ
+749 GGEHAEENFQKAHL

-783 KSGKDPKN
+783 KEGKDTKN

-830 AVGPFFRAYAYYEDK
+830 AVGPFFRAYAYYVEK
-845 DQDVFFEVLRE
+845 DENVFFEALKE

-867 FTDIMI
+867 YTDLMI
-873 IYNQVVAEHQQSQEE
+873 IYNQVVAEHQKSQEE
-888 LKKYADKSE
+888 IKKYADKSE

>member
-12 NNSENEANNPE
+12 NSQEEV
-23 NEANNS
+23 
-29 ENEPLD
+29 LD
-35 QKELLEDVAEIRQMI
+35 QDFLLEKVDEMRDLI
-50 HQQRFAE
+50 HQQRFSE
-57 CNPMLFAI
+57 CKPMLVEVFTPFSSNKQYINRLMQSLLTSLFA
-65 IKNCPN
+65 NM
-71 QQPYIH
+71 
-77 RLVQG
+77 
-82 LLSTVI
+82 
-88 ANLSLFQ
+88 SLFQ
-95 RKKMSSVMLGFL
+95 RKKIPDGVFGIPIQHNKS
-107 KQDAKAIKEFE
+107 FE
-118 IPETT
+118 ELDIPEMT

-129 LVSEAISELDQFLV
+129 YISSTISGLDQLLV
-143 DVEMDIRSEL
+143 DIEMDIRSDQ
-153 GVFKDLKKKGE
+153 GVFKDLKKLGE
-164 EIDVKEVKPTLEKF
+164 EIDIKEVKSTLEKF

-194 EQDQASAT
+194 EQDQASAR

-219 SSGHWNDEERAE
+219 SSGHWTDEECAA

-261 DMGKFTLLYDIYRQ
+261 DMGKFTLLYDIYRLA
-275 TDDDEV
+275 DDDEV

-292 SMNSSCY
+292 SMNSSYC
-299 EQHPDFLSF
+299 EQHPDFRSF

-370 EADEDMRN
+370 DADEDMRN
-378 IFGVEDDEETSD
+378 LFGIDEDEETSE

-401 TDEDGDPA
+401 TDEDGVDN
-409 LNVGVD
+409 LNVDVD

-438 RDQTEFFTHLY
+438 RDQTDFFTHLY

-456 LKNPHITEALGFVD
+456 LKNPHVTEALGFVD

-497 VSHPNEIP
+497 ISHPNEIP

-513 DPEDEEDGSK
+513 DPEDEGDGSE

-530 VNEFFKEPEEHRA
+530 VNEFFKEPGEHRA

-614 DVMLEGVPCDTLEMH
+614 EVMLEGVPCDTLEMH

-652 KEMLKMQPDM
+652 KKMLKIKPDM
-662 KPVYLQLGICY
+662 KQVYLQLGICY
-673 RKLCQ
+673 RNLIQ

-696 SEEELFELKLEK
+696 SEEELFELKLDK

-716 RLEEAMPLA
+716 RFEEAMPLA
-725 YELDYTHPESQMAGA
+725 YELDYTHPENQMAGA

-749 GGEHTEGNFQKAHQ
+749 GGEHAEENFQKAHQ

-774 LFGSFEKMK
+774 LFGSFDKMK
-783 KSGKDPKN
+783 KSGKDTKN

-803 MKNDKAAEA
+803 MKNDKLAEA

-817 LGLLALIE
+817 QGLLALIE

-830 AVGPFFRAYAYYEDK
+830 ALEPFFRAYAYYVEK
-845 DQDVFFEVLRE
+845 DENVFFEALKE

-867 FTDIMI
+867 YTDLMI
-873 IYNQVVAEHQQSQEE
+873 IYNQVVAEHQQTEDE

>member
-12 NNSENEANNPE
+12 NNPE
-23 NEANNS
+23 EDV
-29 ENEPLD
+29 LD
-35 QKELLEDVAEIRQMI
+35 QDFLLEKVDEMRDLI
-50 HQQRFAE
+50 HQQRFTE
-57 CNPMLFAI
+57 CKPILVAI
-65 IKNCPN
+65 FENCPN
-71 QQPYIH
+71 HKQYMR
-77 RLVQG
+77 RLMHG
-82 LLSTVI
+82 LLKTVL
-88 ANLSLFQ
+88 ANMSLLQ
-95 RKKMSSVMLGFL
+95 CKKLPDDMLGFL
-107 KQDAKAIKEFE
+107 KQYVKPSEELD
-118 IPETT
+118 IPEMT
-123 PETRAK
+123 PEARTKFVFGA
-129 LVSEAISELDQFLV
+129 VSELDQLLV
-143 DVEMDIRSEL
+143 DIEMDICSDQ
-153 GVFKDLKKKGE
+153 GIFKDLKKQGE
-164 EIDVKEVKPTLEKF
+164 AIDIKEVKPTLEKF

-194 EQDQASAT
+194 EQDQASAR
-202 LYQEWEEC
+202 LYQEWEEY
-210 REKIFGRFV
+210 REKIFDRFV
-219 SSGHWNDEERAE
+219 SSGYWNNEERAV

-261 DMGKFTLLYDIYRQ
+261 DMGKFTLLYDIYRLA
-275 TDDDEV
+275 DDDEV

-292 SMNSSCY
+292 STNCGSY
-299 EQHPDFLSF
+299 EQQPDFRSF
-308 AEQLTEDCKNDSDL
+308 AEQLTEDCKNDPDL

-342 SIDYTNDIMSSLS
+342 SIDYTNDIMASLS
-355 KRFLGDL
+355 KRFLDDL
-362 KNKVADLL
+362 RDKVADLL

-378 IFGVEDDEETSD
+378 IFGIEDDEETS

-396 SVDIN
+396 SDDTN
-401 TDEDGDPA
+401 TDEDRIPNLDA
-409 LNVGVD
+409 D
-415 SPLSMDEMMDK
+415 IESPLSMDEMMDK

-497 VSHPNEIP
+497 VSHSNEIP

-513 DPEDEEDGSK
+513 DPEDEEDGSES
-523 PADEEEI
+523 ADEEEI
-530 VNEFFKEPEEHRA
+530 VKEFFNEPEEHRA

-550 IRNLLR
+550 IRNLMR
-556 FSKFYKE
+556 FSKFYTA
-563 KDELFTILD
+563 KDEIFNIFD

-603 YSFRREFPDMV
+603 YSFRREFPDLV
-614 DVMLEGVPCDTLEMH
+614 EVMLEGVPCDTLEMH

-638 KEDDHSLRMAVDHF
+638 KGDNHSLRMAVDHF
-652 KEMLKMQPDM
+652 KKMLKIKPDM
-662 KPVYLQLGICY
+662 KQVYLQLGTCY
-673 RKLCQ
+673 RNLIQ

-696 SEEELFELKLEK
+696 SEEELFELKLDK

-716 RLEEAMPLA
+716 RFEEAMPLA
-725 YELDYTHPESQMAGA
+725 YELDYTHPENQMAGA

-749 GGEHTEGNFQKAHQ
+749 GGEHAEENFQKAHQ

-783 KSGKDPKN
+783 KAGKDTKN

-803 MKNDKAAEA
+803 MKNDKLAEA

-830 AVGPFFRAYAYYEDK
+830 AMGPFFRVYAYYVEK
-845 DQDVFFEVLRE
+845 DENVFFEALKE

-867 FTDIMI
+867 YTDLMI
-873 IYNQVVAEHQQSQEE
+873 IYNQVVAEHQKSQEE
-888 LKKYADKSE
+888 IKKYADKSE

>member
-12 NNSENEANNPE
+12 NNPE
-23 NEANNS
+23 EVLA
-29 ENEPLD
+29 
-35 QKELLEDVAEIRQMI
+35 QKELLEDVVEIRQMI

-65 IKNCPN
+65 IKNSPN
-71 QQPYIH
+71 HQPYIH

-88 ANLSLFQ
+88 ASLSLFQ
-95 RKKMSSVMLGFL
+95 RKKISTEMLGFL
-107 KQDAKAIKEFE
+107 KLDAKAVKEFK

-123 PETRAK
+123 PEGRAK
-129 LVSEAISELDQFLV
+129 LVSDAISELDQFLV
-143 DVEMDIRSEL
+143 DIEMDIRSEQ
-153 GVFKDLKKKGE
+153 GIFKDLKKQGE
-164 EIDVKEVKPTLEKF
+164 EIDIKEVKSTLEKF

-194 EQDQASAT
+194 EQDQASAR
-202 LYQEWEEC
+202 LYQEWEEY
-210 REKIFGRFV
+210 REKIFDRFV
-219 SSGHWNDEERAE
+219 SSGYWNDEERAA

-261 DMGKFTLLYDIYRQ
+261 DMGKFTLLYDIYRLA
-275 TDDDEV
+275 DDDEV

-292 SMNSSCY
+292 STNCGCY
-299 EQHPDFLSF
+299 EQQPDFRSF
-308 AEQLTEDCKNDSDL
+308 AEQLTEDCKNDPDL

-342 SIDYTNDIMSSLS
+342 SIDYTNDIMASLS

-362 KNKVADLL
+362 KDKVANLL

-378 IFGVEDDEETSD
+378 IFEIDEDEETS

-401 TDEDGDPA
+401 TDEDGIPNLD
-409 LNVGVD
+409 VDMD

-513 DPEDEEDGSK
+513 DPEDEGDGSES
-523 PADEEEI
+523 ADEEEI
-530 VNEFFKEPEEHRA
+530 VNEFFKEPGEHRA

-556 FSKFYKE
+556 FSKFYTA
-563 KDELFTILD
+563 KDEVFNILD

-740 LLTQLLIKI
+740 LLTQLLIKT
-749 GGEHTEGNFQKAHQ
+749 GGEHAEENFQKAHQ

-873 IYNQVVAEHQQSQEE
+873 IYNQIVAEHQQSQEE

>member
-12 NNSENEANNPE
+12 NNPE
-23 NEANNS
+23 EDV
-29 ENEPLD
+29 LD
-35 QKELLEDVAEIRQMI
+35 QDFLLEKIDEMRQLI
-50 HQQRFAE
+50 HQQRFTE
-57 CNPMLFAI
+57 CKPMLVEVFTPFSSNKQYINRLMQSLLTSLFA
-65 IKNCPN
+65 NM
-71 QQPYIH
+71 
-77 RLVQG
+77 
-82 LLSTVI
+82 
-88 ANLSLFQ
+88 SLFQ
-95 RKKMSSVMLGFL
+95 RKKIPDGVFGIPIQHNKS
-107 KQDAKAIKEFE
+107 FE
-118 IPETT
+118 ELDIPEMT

-129 LVSEAISELDQFLV
+129 YISSTISGLDQLLV
-143 DVEMDIRSEL
+143 DIEMDIRSDQ
-153 GVFKDLKKKGE
+153 GVFKDLKKLGE
-164 EIDVKEVKPTLEKF
+164 EIDIKEVKSTLEKF

-194 EQDQASAT
+194 EQDQASAR

-219 SSGHWNDEERAE
+219 SSGYWNDEERAA

-292 SMNSSCY
+292 SMKSNSC
-299 EQHPDFLSF
+299 EQHPDFRSF
-308 AEQLTEDCKNDSDL
+308 AEQLTEDCKNDQDL

-370 EADEDMRN
+370 DADEDMRN
-378 IFGVEDDEETSD
+378 LFGIDEDEETSE

-401 TDEDGDPA
+401 TDEDGVDS
-409 LNVGVD
+409 LNVDVD

-438 RDQTEFFTHLY
+438 RDQTDFFTHLY

-456 LKNPHITEALGFVD
+456 LKNPHVTEALGFVD

-497 VSHPNEIP
+497 ISHPNEIP

-513 DPEDEEDGSK
+513 DPEDEGDGSE

-530 VNEFFKEPEEHRA
+530 VNEFFKEPGEHRA

-614 DVMLEGVPCDTLEMH
+614 EVMLEGVPCDTLEMH

-638 KEDDHSLRMAVDHF
+638 KGDDHSLRMAVDHF
-652 KEMLKMQPDM
+652 KKMLKIKPDM
-662 KPVYLQLGICY
+662 KQVYLQLGICY
-673 RKLCQ
+673 RNLIQ

-696 SEEELFELKLEK
+696 SEEELFELKLDK

-716 RLEEAMPLA
+716 RFEEAMPLA
-725 YELDYTHPESQMAGA
+725 YELDYTHPENQMAGA

-749 GGEHTEGNFQKAHQ
+749 GGEHAEENFQKAHQ

-774 LFGSFEKMK
+774 LFGSFDKMK
-783 KSGKDPKN
+783 KSGKDTKN

-803 MKNDKAAEA
+803 MKNDKLAEA

-817 LGLLALIE
+817 QGLLALIE

-830 AVGPFFRAYAYYEDK
+830 ALEPFFRAYAYYVEK
-845 DQDVFFEVLRE
+845 DENVFFEALKE

-867 FTDIMI
+867 YTDLMI
-873 IYNQVVAEHQQSQEE
+873 IYNQVVAEHQQTEDE

>member
-12 NNSENEANNPE
+12 NNPE
-23 NEANNS
+23 EVLA
-29 ENEPLD
+29 
-35 QKELLEDVAEIRQMI
+35 QKELLEDVVEIRQMI

-65 IKNCPN
+65 IKNSPN
-71 QQPYIH
+71 HQPYIH

-88 ANLSLFQ
+88 ASLSLFQ
-95 RKKMSSVMLGFL
+95 RKKISTEMLGFL
-107 KQDAKAIKEFE
+107 KLDAKAIKEFK

-123 PETRAK
+123 PEARAK

-143 DVEMDIRSEL
+143 DIEMDIRSEQ
-153 GVFKDLKKKGE
+153 GIFKDLKKQGE
-164 EIDVKEVKPTLEKF
+164 AIDIKEVKPTLEKF

-194 EQDQASAT
+194 EQDQASAR
-202 LYQEWEEC
+202 LYQEWEEY
-210 REKIFGRFV
+210 REKIFDRFV
-219 SSGHWNDEERAE
+219 SSGYWNDEERAV

-240 VDSLTSQLLV
+240 VDSLTSQLLA

-261 DMGKFTLLYDIYRQ
+261 DMGKFTLLYDIYRLA
-275 TDDDEV
+275 DDDEV

-292 SMNSSCY
+292 STNCGCY
-299 EQHPDFLSF
+299 EQQPDFRSF

-342 SIDYTNDIMSSLS
+342 SIDYTNDIMASLS

-362 KNKVADLL
+362 KDKVANLL
-370 EADEDMRN
+370 EADEDMQN
-378 IFGVEDDEETSD
+378 IFGIEDDEETS

-401 TDEDGDPA
+401 TDEDGIPNLD
-409 LNVGVD
+409 VDMD

-438 RDQTEFFTHLY
+438 RDQTDFFTHLY

-513 DPEDEEDGSK
+513 DPEDEGDGSE

-530 VNEFFKEPEEHRA
+530 VNEFFKEPGEHRA

-556 FSKFYKE
+556 FSKFYTA
-563 KDELFTILD
+563 KDEIFNILD

-603 YSFRREFPDMV
+603 YSFRREFPDLV
-614 DVMLEGVPCDTLEMH
+614 EVMLEGVPCDTLEMH

-638 KEDDHSLRMAVDHF
+638 KEDNHSLRMAVDHF
-652 KEMLKMQPDM
+652 KKMLKIKPDM
-662 KPVYLQLGICY
+662 KQVYLQLGICY
-673 RKLCQ
+673 RNLIQ

-696 SEEELFELKLEK
+696 SEEELFELKLDK

-716 RLEEAMPLA
+716 RFEEAMPLA
-725 YELDYTHPESQMAGA
+725 YELDYTHPENQMAGA

-749 GGEHTEGNFQKAHQ
+749 GGEHAEENFQKAHQ

-783 KSGKDPKN
+783 KEGKDTKN

-830 AVGPFFRAYAYYEDK
+830 AMGPFFRAYAYYVEK
-845 DQDVFFEVLRE
+845 DENVFFEALKE

-867 FTDIMI
+867 YTDLMI
-873 IYNQVVAEHQQSQEE
+873 IYNQVVAEHQKSQEE
-888 LKKYADKSE
+888 IKKYADKSE

>member
-12 NNSENEANNPE
+12 NNPE
-23 NEANNS
+23 EDV
-29 ENEPLD
+29 LD
-35 QKELLEDVAEIRQMI
+35 QDFLLEKVDEMRDLI
-50 HQQRFAE
+50 HQQRFTE
-57 CNPMLFAI
+57 CKPILVAI
-65 IKNCPN
+65 FENCPN
-71 QQPYIH
+71 HKQYMR
-77 RLVQG
+77 RLMHG
-82 LLSTVI
+82 LLKTVL
-88 ANLSLFQ
+88 ANMSLLQ
-95 RKKMSSVMLGFL
+95 CKKLPDDMLGFL
-107 KQDAKAIKEFE
+107 KQYVKPSEELD
-118 IPETT
+118 IPEMT
-123 PETRAK
+123 PEARTKFVFGA
-129 LVSEAISELDQFLV
+129 VSELDQLLV
-143 DVEMDIRSEL
+143 DIEMDIRSDQ
-153 GVFKDLKKKGE
+153 GIFKDLKKQGE
-164 EIDVKEVKPTLEKF
+164 AIDIKEVKPTLEKF

-194 EQDQASAT
+194 EQDQASAR
-202 LYQEWEEC
+202 LYQEWEEY
-210 REKIFGRFV
+210 REKIFDRFV
-219 SSGHWNDEERAE
+219 SSGYWNNEERAV
-231 VKDTILSPT
+231 VKDTILSPA

-261 DMGKFTLLYDIYRQ
+261 DMGKFTLLYDIYRLA
-275 TDDDEV
+275 DDDEV

-292 SMNSSCY
+292 STNCGSY
-299 EQHPDFLSF
+299 EQQPDFRSF
-308 AEQLTEDCKNDSDL
+308 AEQLTEDCKNDPDL

-342 SIDYTNDIMSSLS
+342 SIDYTNDIMASLS
-355 KRFLGDL
+355 KRFLDDL
-362 KNKVADLL
+362 RDKVADLL

-378 IFGVEDDEETSD
+378 IFGIEDDEETS
-390 EESPIR
+390 EESSIR
-396 SVDIN
+396 SDDTN
-401 TDEDGDPA
+401 TDEDRIPNLDA
-409 LNVGVD
+409 D
-415 SPLSMDEMMDK
+415 IESPLSMDEMMDK

-497 VSHPNEIP
+497 VSHSNEIP

-513 DPEDEEDGSK
+513 DPEDEEDGSES
-523 PADEEEI
+523 ADEEEI
-530 VNEFFKEPEEHRA
+530 VKEFFNEPEEHRA

-550 IRNLLR
+550 IRNLMR
-556 FSKFYKE
+556 FSKFYTA
-563 KDELFTILD
+563 KDEIFNIFD

-603 YSFRREFPDMV
+603 FSFRREFPDLV
-614 DVMLEGVPCDTLEMH
+614 EVMLEGVPCDTLEMH

-638 KEDDHSLRMAVDHF
+638 RGDNHSLRMAVDYF
-652 KEMLKMQPDM
+652 KKMLKIKPDM
-662 KPVYLQLGICY
+662 KQVYLQLGTCY
-673 RKLCQ
+673 RNLIQ

-696 SEEELFELKLEK
+696 SEEELFELKLDK

-716 RLEEAMPLA
+716 RFEEAMPLA
-725 YELDYTHPESQMAGA
+725 YELDYTHPENQMAGA

-749 GGEHTEGNFQKAHQ
+749 GGEHAEENFQKAHQ

-783 KSGKDPKN
+783 KAGKDTKN

-803 MKNDKAAEA
+803 MKNDKLAEA

-830 AVGPFFRAYAYYEDK
+830 AMGPFFRVYAYYVEK
-845 DQDVFFEVLRE
+845 DENVFFEALKE

-867 FTDIMI
+867 YTDLMI
-873 IYNQVVAEHQQSQEE
+873 IYNQVVAEHQKSQEE
-888 LKKYADKSE
+888 IKKYADKSE

>member
-12 NNSENEANNPE
+12 NNPE
-23 NEANNS
+23 EDV
-29 ENEPLD
+29 LD
-35 QKELLEDVAEIRQMI
+35 QDFLLEKVDEMRDLI
-50 HQQRFAE
+50 HQQRFTE
-57 CNPMLFAI
+57 CKPILVAI
-65 IKNCPN
+65 FENCPN
-71 QQPYIH
+71 HKQYMR
-77 RLVQG
+77 RLMHG
-82 LLSTVI
+82 LLKTVL
-88 ANLSLFQ
+88 ANMSLLQ
-95 RKKMSSVMLGFL
+95 CKKLPDDMLGFL
-107 KQDAKAIKEFE
+107 KLYVKPSEELD
-118 IPETT
+118 IPEMT
-123 PETRAK
+123 PEARTKFVFGA
-129 LVSEAISELDQFLV
+129 VSELDQLLV
-143 DVEMDIRSEL
+143 DIEMDIRSDQ
-153 GVFKDLKKKGE
+153 GIFKDLKKQGE
-164 EIDVKEVKPTLEKF
+164 AIDIKEVKPTLEKF

-194 EQDQASAT
+194 EQDQASAR
-202 LYQEWEEC
+202 LYQEWEEY
-210 REKIFGRFV
+210 REKIFDRFV
-219 SSGHWNDEERAE
+219 SSGYWNNEERAV

-261 DMGKFTLLYDIYRQ
+261 DMGKFTLLYDIYRLA
-275 TDDDEV
+275 DDDEV

-292 SMNSSCY
+292 STNCGSY
-299 EQHPDFLSF
+299 EQQPDFRSF
-308 AEQLTEDCKNDSDL
+308 AEQLTEDCKNDPDL

-342 SIDYTNDIMSSLS
+342 SIDYTNDIMASLS
-355 KRFLGDL
+355 KRFLDDL
-362 KNKVADLL
+362 RDKVADLL

-378 IFGVEDDEETSD
+378 IFGIEDDEETS

-396 SVDIN
+396 SDDTN
-401 TDEDGDPA
+401 TDEDRIPNLDA
-409 LNVGVD
+409 D
-415 SPLSMDEMMDK
+415 IESPLSMDEMMDK

-497 VSHPNEIP
+497 VSHSNEIP

-513 DPEDEEDGSK
+513 DPEDEEDGSES
-523 PADEEEI
+523 ADEEEI
-530 VNEFFKEPEEHRA
+530 VKEFFNEPEEHRA

-550 IRNLLR
+550 IRNLMR
-556 FSKFYKE
+556 FSKFYTA
-563 KDELFTILD
+563 KDEIFNIFD

-603 YSFRREFPDMV
+603 YSFRREFPDLV
-614 DVMLEGVPCDTLEMH
+614 EVMLEGVPCDTLEMH

-638 KEDDHSLRMAVDHF
+638 KGDNHSLRMAVDHF
-652 KEMLKMQPDM
+652 KKMLKIKPDM
-662 KPVYLQLGICY
+662 KQVYLQLGTCY
-673 RKLCQ
+673 RNLIQ

-696 SEEELFELKLEK
+696 SEEELFELKLDK

-716 RLEEAMPLA
+716 RFEEAMPLA
-725 YELDYTHPESQMAGA
+725 YELDYTHPENQMAGA

-749 GGEHTEGNFQKAHQ
+749 GGEHAEENFQKAHQ

-783 KSGKDPKN
+783 KAGKDTKN

-803 MKNDKAAEA
+803 MKNDKLAEA

-830 AVGPFFRAYAYYEDK
+830 AMGPFFRVYAYYVEK
-845 DQDVFFEVLRE
+845 DENVFFEALKE

-867 FTDIMI
+867 YTDLMI
-873 IYNQVVAEHQQSQEE
+873 IYNQVVAEHQKSQEE
-888 LKKYADKSE
+888 IKKYADKSE

>member
-12 NNSENEANNPE
+12 NNPE
-23 NEANNS
+23 EV
-29 ENEPLD
+29 LD
-35 QKELLEDVAEIRQMI
+35 QDELLEKIDEMRQLI
-50 HQQRFAE
+50 HQQRFTE
-57 CNPMLFAI
+57 CKPLLVAVFTPLPSN
-65 IKNCPN
+65 KQYVN
-71 QQPYIH
+71 
-77 RLVQG
+77 RLLQS
-82 LLSTVI
+82 LLTALA
-88 ANLSLFQ
+88 ANMSLFQ
-95 RKKMSSVMLGFL
+95 RKKIPDGVFGFPL
-107 KQDAKAIKEFE
+107 QHIKSFE
-118 IPETT
+118 ELDIPEMT

-129 LVSEAISELDQFLV
+129 YISSAISGLDQLLE
-143 DVEMDIRSEL
+143 DIEMDIRSDQ
-153 GVFKDLKKKGE
+153 GVFKDLKKQGE
-164 EIDVKEVKPTLEKF
+164 AIDIKEVKPTLEKF

-194 EQDQASAT
+194 EQDQASAR
-202 LYQEWEEC
+202 LYQEWEEY

-219 SSGHWNDEERAE
+219 SSGHWTDEECAA

-292 SMNSSCY
+292 SMNSSYY
-299 EQHPDFLSF
+299 EQQPDFRSF

-322 LAEIIKAQKMLAV
+322 LADIIKAQKMLAV

-370 EADEDMRN
+370 DADEDMRN
-378 IFGVEDDEETSD
+378 LFEIDEDEETSE

-401 TDEDGDPA
+401 TDEDGVDN

-438 RDQTEFFTHLY
+438 RDQTDFFTHLY

-456 LKNPHITEALGFVD
+456 LKNPHVTEALGFVD

-497 VSHPNEIP
+497 ISHPNEIP

-513 DPEDEEDGSK
+513 DPEDEGDGSE

-530 VNEFFKEPEEHRA
+530 VNEFFKEPGEHRA

-556 FSKFYKE
+556 FSKFYKG

-614 DVMLEGVPCDTLEMH
+614 EVMLEGVPCDTLEMH

-638 KEDDHSLRMAVDHF
+638 KEDDHSLRMAVSHF

-662 KPVYLQLGICY
+662 KQVYLQLGICY
-673 RKLCQ
+673 RNLIQ

-696 SEEELFELKLEK
+696 SEEELFELKLDK

-716 RLEEAMPLA
+716 RFEEAMPLA
-725 YELDYTHPESQMAGA
+725 YELDYTHPENQMAGA

-749 GGEHTEGNFQKAHQ
+749 GGEHAEENFQKAHQ
-763 RLDEYFAEVNE
+763 RLDEYFAEANE

-783 KSGKDPKN
+783 KEGKDTKN

-830 AVGPFFRAYAYYEDK
+830 ALEPFFRAYAYYVEK
-845 DQDVFFEVLRE
+845 DENVFFEALKE

-867 FTDIMI
+867 YTDLMI
-873 IYNQVVAEHQQSQEE
+873 IYNQVVAEHQQTEDE

>member
-12 NNSENEANNPE
+12 NNPE
-23 NEANNS
+23 EV
-29 ENEPLD
+29 LD
-35 QKELLEDVAEIRQMI
+35 QDELLEKIDEMRQLI
-50 HQQRFAE
+50 HQQRFTE
-57 CNPMLFAI
+57 CKPLLVAVFTPLPSN
-65 IKNCPN
+65 KQYVN
-71 QQPYIH
+71 
-77 RLVQG
+77 RLLQS
-82 LLSTVI
+82 LLTALA
-88 ANLSLFQ
+88 ANMSLFQ
-95 RKKMSSVMLGFL
+95 RKKIPDGVFGFPL
-107 KQDAKAIKEFE
+107 QHIKSFE
-118 IPETT
+118 ELDIPEMT

-129 LVSEAISELDQFLV
+129 YISSAISGLDQLLE
-143 DVEMDIRSEL
+143 DIEMDIRSDQ
-153 GVFKDLKKKGE
+153 GVFKDLKKQGE
-164 EIDVKEVKPTLEKF
+164 EIDIKEVKPTLEKF

-194 EQDQASAT
+194 EQDQASAR
-202 LYQEWEEC
+202 LYQEWEEY

-219 SSGHWNDEERAE
+219 SSGHWTDEECAA

-292 SMNSSCY
+292 SMNSSYC
-299 EQHPDFLSF
+299 EQHPDFRSF
-308 AEQLTEDCKNDSDL
+308 AEQLTEDCKNDQDL

-362 KNKVADLL
+362 KDKVADLL

-378 IFGVEDDEETSD
+378 LFEIDEDEETSE

-401 TDEDGDPA
+401 TDEDGVDN

-438 RDQTEFFTHLY
+438 RDQSDFFTHLY

-456 LKNPHITEALGFVD
+456 LKNPHVTEALGFVD

-497 VSHPNEIP
+497 ISHPNEIP

-513 DPEDEEDGSK
+513 DPEDEGDGSE

-530 VNEFFKEPEEHRA
+530 VNEFFKEPGEHRA

-556 FSKFYKE
+556 FSKFYKG

-614 DVMLEGVPCDTLEMH
+614 EVMLEGVPCDTLEMH

-638 KEDDHSLRMAVDHF
+638 KEDDHSLRMAVSHF

-662 KPVYLQLGICY
+662 KQVYLQLGICY
-673 RKLCQ
+673 RNLIQ

-696 SEEELFELKLEK
+696 SEEELFELKLDK

-716 RLEEAMPLA
+716 RFEEAMPLA
-725 YELDYTHPESQMAGA
+725 YELDYTHPENQMAGA

-749 GGEHTEGNFQKAHQ
+749 GGEHAEENFQKAHQ
-763 RLDEYFAEVNE
+763 RLDEYFAEANE

-783 KSGKDPKN
+783 KEGKDTKN

-830 AVGPFFRAYAYYEDK
+830 ALEPFFRAYAYYVEK
-845 DQDVFFEVLRE
+845 DENVFFEALKE

-867 FTDIMI
+867 YTDLMI
-873 IYNQVVAEHQQSQEE
+873 IYNQVVAEHQQTEDE

>member
-1 MSEEVNLSEES
+1 MSEEVNLSEKS

-23 NEANNS
+23 NES
-29 ENEPLD
+29 LE
-35 QKELLEDVAEIRQMI
+35 QKELLEDVAEMRQLI

-57 CNPMLFAI
+57 CKSMLFAI

-71 QQPYIH
+71 HQPYMR

-82 LLSTVI
+82 LLTTVI
-88 ANLSLFQ
+88 ASLSLFQ
-95 RKKMSSVMLGFL
+95 RKKLPNEMLSIF
-107 KQDAKAIKEFE
+107 KQHIKFIKEFE

-123 PETRAK
+123 PEGRAK
-129 LVSEAISELDQFLV
+129 LFSDAISELDQLLV
-143 DVEMDIRSEL
+143 DIEMDIRSEL
-153 GVFKDLKKKGE
+153 GVFKDLKKQGE
-164 EIDVKEVKPTLEKF
+164 EIDIKEVKPTLEKF

-194 EQDQASAT
+194 EQDQASAR
-202 LYQEWEEC
+202 LYQEWEEY
-210 REKIFGRFV
+210 REKIFDRFV
-219 SSGHWNDEERAE
+219 SSGHWNDEERAA

-275 TDDDEV
+275 ADDDEV

-308 AEQLTEDCKNDSDL
+308 AEQLTKDCKNDSDL

-355 KRFLGDL
+355 KRFLGEL

-378 IFGVEDDEETSD
+378 IFGVENDEETSE

-513 DPEDEEDGSK
+513 DPEDEGDGSET
-523 PADEEEI
+523 ADEEEI
-530 VNEFFKEPEEHRA
+530 VTEFFKEPEEHRA

-629 FMKGWVCMQ
+629 FMQGWVCMQ

-652 KEMLKMQPDM
+652 KKMLKMQPDM

-749 GGEHTEGNFQKAHQ
+749 GGEHAEENFQKAHQ

-873 IYNQVVAEHQQSQEE
+873 IYNQIVAEHQQSQEE

>member
-12 NNSENEANNPE
+12 NNPE
-23 NEANNS
+23 EV
-29 ENEPLD
+29 LD
-35 QKELLEDVAEIRQMI
+35 QDELLEKIDEMRQLI
-50 HQQRFAE
+50 HQQRFTE
-57 CNPMLFAI
+57 CKPLLVAVFTPLPSN
-65 IKNCPN
+65 KQYVN
-71 QQPYIH
+71 
-77 RLVQG
+77 RLLQS
-82 LLSTVI
+82 LLTALA
-88 ANLSLFQ
+88 ANMSLFQ
-95 RKKMSSVMLGFL
+95 RKKIPDGVFGFPL
-107 KQDAKAIKEFE
+107 QHIKSFE
-118 IPETT
+118 ELDIPEMT

-129 LVSEAISELDQFLV
+129 YISSAISGLDQLLE
-143 DVEMDIRSEL
+143 DIEMDIRSDQ
-153 GVFKDLKKKGE
+153 GVFKDLKKQGE
-164 EIDVKEVKPTLEKF
+164 AIDIKEVKPTLEKF

-194 EQDQASAT
+194 EQDQASAR
-202 LYQEWEEC
+202 LYQEWEEY

-219 SSGHWNDEERAE
+219 SSGHWTDEECAA

-292 SMNSSCY
+292 SMNSSYC
-299 EQHPDFLSF
+299 EQHPDFRSF
-308 AEQLTEDCKNDSDL
+308 AEQLTEDCKNDQDL
-322 LAEIIKAQKMLAV
+322 LADIIKAQKMLAV

-370 EADEDMRN
+370 DADEDMRN
-378 IFGVEDDEETSD
+378 LFEIDEDEETSE

-401 TDEDGDPA
+401 TDEDGVDN
-409 LNVGVD
+409 LNVGVN

-438 RDQTEFFTHLY
+438 RDQTDFFTHLY

-456 LKNPHITEALGFVD
+456 LKNPHVTEALGFVD

-497 VSHPNEIP
+497 ISHPNEIP

-513 DPEDEEDGSK
+513 DPEDEGDGSE

-530 VNEFFKEPEEHRA
+530 VNEFFKEPGEHRA

-556 FSKFYKE
+556 FSKFYKG

-603 YSFRREFPDMV
+603 YSFRREFPDLV
-614 DVMLEGVPCDTLEMH
+614 EVMLEGVPCDTLEMH

-652 KEMLKMQPDM
+652 KKMLKIKPDM
-662 KPVYLQLGICY
+662 KQVYLQLGICY
-673 RKLCQ
+673 RNLIQ

-696 SEEELFELKLEK
+696 SEEELFELKLDK

-716 RLEEAMPLA
+716 RFEEAMPLA
-725 YELDYTHPESQMAGA
+725 YELDYTHPENQMAGA

-749 GGEHTEGNFQKAHQ
+749 GGEHAEENFQKAHQ

-774 LFGSFEKMK
+774 LFGSFDKMK
-783 KSGKDPKN
+783 KSGKDTKN

-803 MKNDKAAEA
+803 MKNDKLAEA

-817 LGLLALIE
+817 QGLLALIE

-830 AVGPFFRAYAYYEDK
+830 ALEPFFRAYAYYVEK
-845 DQDVFFEVLRE
+845 DENVFFEALKE

-867 FTDIMI
+867 YTDLMI
-873 IYNQVVAEHQQSQEE
+873 IYNQVVAEHQQTEDE

>member
-12 NNSENEANNPE
+12 NNPE
-23 NEANNS
+23 EVLA
-29 ENEPLD
+29 
-35 QKELLEDVAEIRQMI
+35 QKELLEDVVEIRQMI

-65 IKNCPN
+65 IKNSPN
-71 QQPYIH
+71 HLPYIH

-88 ANLSLFQ
+88 ASLSLFQ
-95 RKKMSSVMLGFL
+95 RKKMSTEMLGFL
-107 KQDAKAIKEFE
+107 KLDAKSIKEFK

-123 PETRAK
+123 PEARAK

-143 DVEMDIRSEL
+143 DIEMDIRSEQ
-153 GVFKDLKKKGE
+153 GIFKDLKKQGE
-164 EIDVKEVKPTLEKF
+164 AIDIKEVKPTLEKF

-194 EQDQASAT
+194 EQDQASAR
-202 LYQEWEEC
+202 LYQEWEEY
-210 REKIFGRFV
+210 REKIFDRFV
-219 SSGHWNDEERAE
+219 SSGYWNDEERAV

-261 DMGKFTLLYDIYRQ
+261 DMGKFTLLYDIYRLA
-275 TDDDEV
+275 DDDEV

-292 SMNSSCY
+292 STNCGCY
-299 EQHPDFLSF
+299 EQHPDFRSF

-342 SIDYTNDIMSSLS
+342 SIDYTNDIMASLS

-362 KNKVADLL
+362 KDKVADLL

-378 IFGVEDDEETSD
+378 LFEIDEDEETS

-401 TDEDGDPA
+401 TDEDGIDNLDA
-409 LNVGVD
+409 D
-415 SPLSMDEMMDK
+415 IESPLSMDEMMDK

-513 DPEDEEDGSK
+513 DPEDEGDGSES
-523 PADEEEI
+523 ADEEEI
-530 VNEFFKEPEEHRA
+530 VNEFFKEPGEHRA

-556 FSKFYKE
+556 FSKFYTA
-563 KDELFTILD
+563 KDEVFNILD

-603 YSFRREFPDMV
+603 YSFRREFPDLV

-652 KEMLKMQPDM
+652 KKMLKIKPDM
-662 KPVYLQLGICY
+662 KQVYLQLGICY
-673 RKLCQ
+673 RNLIQ

-696 SEEELFELKLEK
+696 SEEELFELKLDK

-716 RLEEAMPLA
+716 RFEEAMPLA
-725 YELDYTHPESQMAGA
+725 YELDYTHPENQMAGA

-749 GGEHTEGNFQKAHQ
+749 GGEHAEENFQKAHQ

-783 KSGKDPKN
+783 KEGKDTKN

-803 MKNDKAAEA
+803 MKNDKLAEA

-830 AVGPFFRAYAYYEDK
+830 AMGPFFRAYAYYVEK
-845 DQDVFFEVLRE
+845 DENVFFEALKE

-867 FTDIMI
+867 YTDLMI
-873 IYNQVVAEHQQSQEE
+873 IYNQVVAEHQQTEDE

>member
-12 NNSENEANNPE
+12 NNPE
-23 NEANNS
+23 EV
-29 ENEPLD
+29 LD
-35 QKELLEDVAEIRQMI
+35 QDELLEKIDEMRQLI
-50 HQQRFAE
+50 HQQRFTE
-57 CNPMLFAI
+57 CKPLLVAVFTPLPSN
-65 IKNCPN
+65 KQYVN
-71 QQPYIH
+71 
-77 RLVQG
+77 RLLQS
-82 LLSTVI
+82 LLTALA
-88 ANLSLFQ
+88 ANMSLFQ
-95 RKKMSSVMLGFL
+95 RKKIPDGVFGFPL
-107 KQDAKAIKEFE
+107 QHIKSFE
-118 IPETT
+118 ELDIPEMT

-129 LVSEAISELDQFLV
+129 YISSAISGLDQLLE
-143 DVEMDIRSEL
+143 DIEMDIRSDQ
-153 GVFKDLKKKGE
+153 GVFKDLKKQGE
-164 EIDVKEVKPTLEKF
+164 AIDIKEVKPTLEKF

-194 EQDQASAT
+194 EQDQASAR
-202 LYQEWEEC
+202 LYQEWEEY

-219 SSGHWNDEERAE
+219 SSGHWTDEECAA

-292 SMNSSCY
+292 SMNSSYC
-299 EQHPDFLSF
+299 EQHPDFRSF
-308 AEQLTEDCKNDSDL
+308 AEQLTEDCKNDQDL
-322 LAEIIKAQKMLAV
+322 LADIIKAQKMLAV

-370 EADEDMRN
+370 DADEDMRN
-378 IFGVEDDEETSD
+378 LFEIDEDEETSE

-401 TDEDGDPA
+401 TDEDGVDN

-438 RDQTEFFTHLY
+438 RDQTDFFTHLY

-456 LKNPHITEALGFVD
+456 LKNPHVTEALGFVD

-497 VSHPNEIP
+497 ISHPNEIP

-513 DPEDEEDGSK
+513 DPEDEGDGSE

-530 VNEFFKEPEEHRA
+530 VNEFFKEPGEHRA

-603 YSFRREFPDMV
+603 YSFRREFPDLV
-614 DVMLEGVPCDTLEMH
+614 EVMLEGVPCDTLEMH

-638 KEDDHSLRMAVDHF
+638 KEDDHSLRMAVSHF

-662 KPVYLQLGICY
+662 KQVYLQLGICY
-673 RKLCQ
+673 RNLIQ

-696 SEEELFELKLEK
+696 SEEELFELKLDK

-716 RLEEAMPLA
+716 RFEEAMPLA
-725 YELDYTHPESQMAGA
+725 YELDYTHPENQMAGA

-749 GGEHTEGNFQKAHQ
+749 GGEHAEENFQKAHQ
-763 RLDEYFAEVNE
+763 RLDEYFAEANE

-783 KSGKDPKN
+783 KEGKDTKN

-830 AVGPFFRAYAYYEDK
+830 ALEPFFRAYAYYVEK
-845 DQDVFFEVLRE
+845 DENVFFEALKE

-867 FTDIMI
+867 YTDLMI
-873 IYNQVVAEHQQSQEE
+873 IYNQVVAEHQQTEDE

>member
-12 NNSENEANNPE
+12 NNPE
-23 NEANNS
+23 EDV
-29 ENEPLD
+29 LD
-35 QKELLEDVAEIRQMI
+35 QDFLLEKVDEMRDLI
-50 HQQRFAE
+50 HQQRFTE
-57 CNPMLFAI
+57 CKPILVAI
-65 IKNCPN
+65 FENCPN
-71 QQPYIH
+71 HKQYMR
-77 RLVQG
+77 RLMHG
-82 LLSTVI
+82 LLKTVL
-88 ANLSLFQ
+88 ANMSLLQ
-95 RKKMSSVMLGFL
+95 CKKLPDDMLGFL
-107 KQDAKAIKEFE
+107 KQYVKPSEELD
-118 IPETT
+118 IPEMT
-123 PETRAK
+123 PEARTKFVFGA
-129 LVSEAISELDQFLV
+129 VSELDQLLV
-143 DVEMDIRSEL
+143 DIEMDIRSDQ
-153 GVFKDLKKKGE
+153 GIFKDLKKQGE
-164 EIDVKEVKPTLEKF
+164 AIDIKEVKPTLEKF

-194 EQDQASAT
+194 EQDQASAR
-202 LYQEWEEC
+202 LYQEWEEY
-210 REKIFGRFV
+210 REKIFDRFV
-219 SSGHWNDEERAE
+219 SSGYWNNEERAV

-261 DMGKFTLLYDIYRQ
+261 DMGKFTLLYDIYRLA
-275 TDDDEV
+275 DDDEV
-281 KVRALLGWLLV
+281 KVRALMGWLLV
-292 SMNSSCY
+292 STNCGSY
-299 EQHPDFLSF
+299 EQQPDFRSF
-308 AEQLTEDCKNDSDL
+308 AEQLTEDCKNDPDL

-342 SIDYTNDIMSSLS
+342 SIDYTNDIMASLS
-355 KRFLGDL
+355 KRFLDDL
-362 KNKVADLL
+362 RDKVADLL

-378 IFGVEDDEETSD
+378 IFGIEDDEETS

-396 SVDIN
+396 SDDTN
-401 TDEDGDPA
+401 TDEDRIPNLDA
-409 LNVGVD
+409 D
-415 SPLSMDEMMDK
+415 IESPLSMDEMMDK

-497 VSHPNEIP
+497 VSHSNEIP

-513 DPEDEEDGSK
+513 DPEDEEDGSES
-523 PADEEEI
+523 ADEEEI
-530 VNEFFKEPEEHRA
+530 VKEFFNEPEEHRA

-550 IRNLLR
+550 IRNLMR
-556 FSKFYKE
+556 FSKFYTA
-563 KDELFTILD
+563 KDEIFNIFD

-603 YSFRREFPDMV
+603 YSFRREFPDLV
-614 DVMLEGVPCDTLEMH
+614 EVMLEGVPCDTLEMH

-638 KEDDHSLRMAVDHF
+638 KGDNHSLRMAVDHF
-652 KEMLKMQPDM
+652 KKMLKIKPDM
-662 KPVYLQLGICY
+662 KQVYLQLGTCY
-673 RKLCQ
+673 RNLIQ

-696 SEEELFELKLEK
+696 SEEELFELKLDK

-716 RLEEAMPLA
+716 RFEEAMPLA
-725 YELDYTHPESQMAGA
+725 YELDYTHPENQMAGA

-749 GGEHTEGNFQKAHQ
+749 GGEHAEENFQKAHQ

-783 KSGKDPKN
+783 KAGKDTKN

-803 MKNDKAAEA
+803 MKNDKLAEA

-830 AVGPFFRAYAYYEDK
+830 AMGPFFRVYAYYVEK
-845 DQDVFFEVLRE
+845 DENVFFEALKE

-867 FTDIMI
+867 YTDLMI
-873 IYNQVVAEHQQSQEE
+873 IYNQVVAEHQKSQEE
-888 LKKYADKSE
+888 IKKYADKSE

>member
-12 NNSENEANNPE
+12 NNPE
-23 NEANNS
+23 EDV
-29 ENEPLD
+29 LD
-35 QKELLEDVAEIRQMI
+35 QDFLLEKVDEMRDLI
-50 HQQRFAE
+50 HQQRFTE
-57 CNPMLFAI
+57 CKPILVAI
-65 IKNCPN
+65 FENCPN
-71 QQPYIH
+71 HKQYMR
-77 RLVQG
+77 RLMHG
-82 LLSTVI
+82 LLKTVL
-88 ANLSLFQ
+88 ANMSLLQ
-95 RKKMSSVMLGFL
+95 CKKLPDDMLGFL
-107 KQDAKAIKEFE
+107 KQYVKPSEELD
-118 IPETT
+118 IPEMT
-123 PETRAK
+123 PEARTKFVFGA
-129 LVSEAISELDQFLV
+129 VSELDQLLV
-143 DVEMDIRSEL
+143 DIEMDIRSDQ
-153 GVFKDLKKKGE
+153 GIFKDLKKQGE
-164 EIDVKEVKPTLEKF
+164 AIDIKEVKPTLEKF

-194 EQDQASAT
+194 EQDQASAR
-202 LYQEWEEC
+202 LYQEWEEY
-210 REKIFGRFV
+210 REKIFDRFV
-219 SSGHWNDEERAE
+219 SSGYWNNEERAV

-261 DMGKFTLLYDIYRQ
+261 DMGKFTLLYDIYRLA
-275 TDDDEV
+275 DDDEV

-292 SMNSSCY
+292 STNCGSY
-299 EQHPDFLSF
+299 EQQPDFRSF
-308 AEQLTEDCKNDSDL
+308 AEQLTEDCKNDPDL

-342 SIDYTNDIMSSLS
+342 SIDYTNDIMASLS
-355 KRFLGDL
+355 KRFLDDL
-362 KNKVADLL
+362 RDKVADLL

-378 IFGVEDDEETSD
+378 IFGIEDDEETS

-396 SVDIN
+396 SDDTN
-401 TDEDGDPA
+401 TDEDRIPNLDA
-409 LNVGVD
+409 D
-415 SPLSMDEMMDK
+415 IESPLSMDEMMDK

-513 DPEDEEDGSK
+513 DPEDEEDGSES
-523 PADEEEI
+523 ADEEEI
-530 VNEFFKEPEEHRA
+530 VKEFFNEPEEHRA

-563 KDELFTILD
+563 KDELFNIFD

-603 YSFRREFPDMV
+603 FSFRREFPDLV
-614 DVMLEGVPCDTLEMH
+614 EVMLEGVPCDTLEMH

-638 KEDDHSLRMAVDHF
+638 KGDNHSLRMAVDYF
-652 KEMLKMQPDM
+652 KKMLKIKPDM
-662 KPVYLQLGICY
+662 KQVYLQLGTCY
-673 RKLCQ
+673 RNLIQ

-696 SEEELFELKLEK
+696 SEEELFELKLDK

-716 RLEEAMPLA
+716 RFEEAMPLA
-725 YELDYTHPESQMAGA
+725 YELDYTHPENQMAGA

-749 GGEHTEGNFQKAHQ
+749 GGEHAEENFQKAHQ

-783 KSGKDPKN
+783 KAGKDTKN

-803 MKNDKAAEA
+803 MKNDKLAEA

-830 AVGPFFRAYAYYEDK
+830 AMGPFFRVYAYYVEK
-845 DQDVFFEVLRE
+845 DENVFFEALKE

-867 FTDIMI
+867 YTDLMI
-873 IYNQVVAEHQQSQEE
+873 IYNQVVAEHQKSQEE
-888 LKKYADKSE
+888 IKKYADKSE

>member
-12 NNSENEANNPE
+12 NNPE
-23 NEANNS
+23 EDV
-29 ENEPLD
+29 LD
-35 QKELLEDVAEIRQMI
+35 QDFLLEKVDEMRDLI
-50 HQQRFAE
+50 HQQRFTE
-57 CNPMLFAI
+57 CKPILVAI
-65 IKNCPN
+65 FENCPN
-71 QQPYIH
+71 HKQYMR
-77 RLVQG
+77 RLMHG
-82 LLSTVI
+82 LLKTVL
-88 ANLSLFQ
+88 ANMSLLQ
-95 RKKMSSVMLGFL
+95 CKKLPDDMLGFL
-107 KQDAKAIKEFE
+107 KQYVKPSEELD
-118 IPETT
+118 IPEMT
-123 PETRAK
+123 PEARTKFVFGA
-129 LVSEAISELDQFLV
+129 VSELDQLLV
-143 DVEMDIRSEL
+143 DIEMDIRSDQ
-153 GVFKDLKKKGE
+153 GIFKDLKKQGE
-164 EIDVKEVKPTLEKF
+164 AIDIKEVKPTLEKF

-194 EQDQASAT
+194 EQDQASAR
-202 LYQEWEEC
+202 LYQEWEEY
-210 REKIFGRFV
+210 REKIFDRFV
-219 SSGHWNDEERAE
+219 SSGYWNNEERAV

-261 DMGKFTLLYDIYRQ
+261 DMGKFTLLYDIYRLA
-275 TDDDEV
+275 DDDEV

-292 SMNSSCY
+292 STNCGSY
-299 EQHPDFLSF
+299 EQQPDFRSF
-308 AEQLTEDCKNDSDL
+308 AEQLTEDCKNDPDL

-342 SIDYTNDIMSSLS
+342 SIDYTNDIMASLS
-355 KRFLGDL
+355 KRFLDDL
-362 KNKVADLL
+362 RDKVADLL

-378 IFGVEDDEETSD
+378 IFGIEDDEETS

-396 SVDIN
+396 SDDTN
-401 TDEDGDPA
+401 TDEDRIPNLDA
-409 LNVGVD
+409 D
-415 SPLSMDEMMDK
+415 IESPLSMDEMMDK

-497 VSHPNEIP
+497 VSHSNEIP

-513 DPEDEEDGSK
+513 DPEDEEDGSES
-523 PADEEEI
+523 ADEEEI
-530 VNEFFKEPEEHRA
+530 VKEFFNFSEEHRA

-550 IRNLLR
+550 IRNLMR
-556 FSKFYKE
+556 FSKFYTA
-563 KDELFTILD
+563 KDEIFNILD

-603 YSFRREFPDMV
+603 YSFRREFPDLV
-614 DVMLEGVPCDTLEMH
+614 EVMLEGVPCDTLEMH

-638 KEDDHSLRMAVDHF
+638 KGDNHSLRMAVDHF
-652 KEMLKMQPDM
+652 KKMLKIKPDM
-662 KPVYLQLGICY
+662 KQVYLQLGTCY
-673 RKLCQ
+673 RNLIQ

-696 SEEELFELKLEK
+696 SEEELFELKLDK

-716 RLEEAMPLA
+716 RFEEAMPLA
-725 YELDYTHPESQMAGA
+725 YELDYTHPENQMAGA

-749 GGEHTEGNFQKAHQ
+749 GGEHAEENFQKAHQ
-763 RLDEYFAEVNE
+763 RLDEYFAEANE

-783 KSGKDPKN
+783 KEGKDTKN

-830 AVGPFFRAYAYYEDK
+830 AMGPFFRAYAYYVEK
-845 DQDVFFEVLRE
+845 DENVFFEALKE

-867 FTDIMI
+867 YTDLMI
-873 IYNQVVAEHQQSQEE
+873 IYNQVVAEHQKSQEE
-888 LKKYADKSE
+888 IKKYADKSE